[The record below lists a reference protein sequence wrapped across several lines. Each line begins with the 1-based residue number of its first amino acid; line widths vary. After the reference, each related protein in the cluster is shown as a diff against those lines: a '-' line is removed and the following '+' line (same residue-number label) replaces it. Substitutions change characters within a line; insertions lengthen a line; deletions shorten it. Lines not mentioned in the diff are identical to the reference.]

1 MAKKGKKLLALM
13 LVAALVLGG
22 GNGEAIQAAED
33 YGVKNPVN
41 TMADGTGITTWDC
54 VYFGNYIQKDT
65 NGDGKVTD
73 EDEKQPVKWRVL
85 SVEED
90 GTALLLADKLLDIQ
104 PFDENGKNSWES
116 CTLRT
121 WLNST
126 FLNTAFTEA
135 EQEAIAETEL
145 EMESGTTVT
154 DNIYLLSL
162 EEVSNPEYGFHP
174 SIDYESNT
182 RKAEGTDLSVFNNVW
197 WLRTLY
203 KNGNASWVCSIDSQ
217 GKKTGSVFARDTS
230 LWIRPALRLKLS
242 DRAQWSYAGTTASE
256 ELEVTVENPAA
267 GSPFSYTVQ
276 GSENIDTDRST
287 VSWQKKEEGK
297 WVNVAKDE
305 TAQLQQVYRA
315 CVTLKAKEESPFSED
330 DHARFNGEQVRLT
343 KKDDG
348 SRTFVCPVYN
358 YGVKN
363 PVNPEADGSGTS
375 TWDCVYFGKYYQ
387 NDTNGDGKV
396 DETDEKEPVKWRVLS
411 VDLAGNALLMADK
424 ILDYRNFNDNEAG
437 DIDWGQSGMRKWL
450 NSTGGSE
457 KDPGFLQTAFTEQ
470 ERAVIQYR
478 EIETYI
484 SVTGNNILKTW
495 DSVFLLSD
503 LDACNVDYG
512 FPANMEDASKNK
524 VAESTAY
531 AAGKEKTVENQ
542 WWLRIFSP
550 MSWEGM
556 AIRSFIKPDGS
567 FNGTMVQSDT
577 FYGVRP
583 ALYINLADFTQW
595 TYAGT
600 VDADGNTKEPVR
612 LSVDS
617 PVHGRGFYAETM
629 GFHEADWA
637 VAAENWQ
644 KKENENWV
652 DVGFEEMAEA
662 EGVYRLRTQVI
673 AEKENMDAPCVLN
686 QGKYAQVEANDD
698 GTFTVYCTFSNYGL
712 ADPLETEDEGKQV
725 TTWDTIW
732 VTENETEKETPMKWR
747 VLSVDAYG
755 NITLATDPSMGVEE
769 RERWT
774 NLSRITDWSY
784 AGKVDSEGGSEEILP
799 RNLYLSAAVETPETG
814 KNLQDSIAQQST
826 FVTAENVSWEKKAAN
841 GEDRWS
847 AATPQE
853 KADPETIY
861 AVQFTVSQKQAAVFH
876 KNTQLYVTIN
886 RQKVP
891 AVKDADGNYI
901 VRYEFAATAGL
912 PPTPSAAPSASPSVS
927 ASPSAVPTPGGS
939 PSVSAVPSASPS
951 VSASPSA
958 VPTPGGSPSA
968 SSTPTASPS
977 ASSAPA
983 ASPSVSASPSAVPT
997 PSALPS
1003 TPTPAASVAPTA
1015 SPSASRTP
1023 TASPSVSAVPS
1034 EQPIPSASPSAVPTP
1049 TVSPAASSTPTVSP
1063 LVSSAPTTSPSV
1075 SPSVSAPPSEVPAP
1089 STLPSAIPAPAAK
1102 PSDKPEAPGS
1112 KPAQKGE
1119 KLRDENGA
1127 VYVVTKADSKNPE
1140 VAYQKAASTKGT
1152 VVVPDTV
1159 VVNGMTYKVTS
1170 IEKKAFGTA
1179 KKIKTIVLGKNVK
1192 SIKKD
1197 AFAGCKTLRKII
1209 VKTKKLT
1216 KKTVAKKAFRGVRKN
1231 VRIVVPKK
1239 KKQAY
1244 RKLFYQRGLNKKVKI
1259 RS

>member
-22 GNGEAIQAAED
+22 GNGGVIQAAED
-33 YGVKNPVN
+33 YEVKDPVN

-73 EDEKQPVKWRVL
+73 EDEKQPIKWRVL

-90 GTALLLADKLLDIQ
+90 GTALLLADKLLDMQ
-104 PFDENGKNSWES
+104 PFDKNGKIDWEE

-126 FLNTAFTEA
+126 FLNAAFTEA

-145 EMESGTTVT
+145 ETESAATVT

-174 SIDYESNT
+174 LIDCESNT
-182 RKAEGTDLSVFNNVW
+182 RKAEGTDLSVFNNIW
-197 WLRTLY
+197 WLRTPI
-203 KNGNASWVCSIDSQ
+203 KEEHASWVCSIDSQ
-217 GKKTGSVFARDTS
+217 GTNRTIVIGTENS

-242 DRAQWSYAGTTASE
+242 DRAHWSYAGTTASE
-256 ELEVTVENPAA
+256 ELEVTVENPTA
-267 GSPFSYTVQ
+267 GSLFSGTVR
-276 GSENIDTDRST
+276 GSENIDPDRSM

-297 WVNVAKDE
+297 WVDVAKDE
-305 TAQLQQVYRA
+305 RAQLQQVYRA
-315 CVTLKAKEESPFSED
+315 CVTLKAKEGSSFVGCD
-330 DHARFNGEQVRLT
+330 YARFNGEQVRLT

-363 PVNPEADGSGTS
+363 PTNPEADGSGTS

-387 NDTNGDGKV
+387 NDTNGDGKA
-396 DETDEKEPVKWRVLS
+396 DEADEKEPVKWRVLS
-411 VDLAGNALLMADK
+411 VDSAGNALLMADK

-437 DIDWGQSGMRKWL
+437 DIAWGQSDMRKWL

-457 KDPGFLQTAFTEQ
+457 EDPGFLQTAFTEQ
-470 ERAVIQYR
+470 ERAVIRYR
-478 EIETYI
+478 EIETI
-484 SVTGNNILKTW
+484 VNSDILKTR
-495 DSVFLLSD
+495 DSVFLLSAQD
-503 LDACNVDYG
+503 SVNAGYG
-512 FPANMEDASKNK
+512 FWTKDKESKNR

-531 AAGKEKTVENQ
+531 AAGKQQTEENQ
-542 WWLRIFSP
+542 WWLRTHTRVS
-550 MSWEGM
+550 STEM
-556 AIRSFIKPDGS
+556 ADRVLVKPDGIVDGAGVK
-567 FNGTMVQSDT
+567 NNT

-583 ALYINLADFTQW
+583 ALYINLDDFTQW

-637 VAAENWQ
+637 VTAENWQ
-644 KKENENWV
+644 KKENGNWM
-652 DVGFEEMAEA
+652 DVEVEELAEA

-673 AEKENMDAPCVLN
+673 AEKENMEAPCVLN

-712 ADPLETEDEGKQV
+712 ADPSETEDEGKQV

-755 NITLATDPSMGVEE
+755 NITLATDPSMGGEE
-769 RERWT
+769 RKNRT

-799 RNLYLSAAVETPETG
+799 QNLYLSAAVETPEAG
-814 KNLQDSIAQQST
+814 KKLQDSIAQQST
-826 FVTAENVSWEKKAAN
+826 FLTAENVSWEKKATT
-841 GEDRWS
+841 GEGRWS
-847 AATPQE
+847 AVSPQE
-853 KADPETIY
+853 KADPETVY
-861 AVQFTVSQKQAAVFH
+861 AVQFTVGPKQAAAVFH

-886 RQKVP
+886 GQKVP
-891 AVKDADGNYI
+891 VIRDADGNSR
-901 VRYEFAATAGL
+901 VRYEFAATAEL
-912 PPTPSAAPSASPSVS
+912 PPTPSAAPTV
-927 ASPSAVPTPGGS
+927 SPSAVPTPTGS
-939 PSVSAVPSASPS
+939 PAASSIPTVSPG

-958 VPTPGGSPSA
+958 IPNPGGSPSA
-968 SSTPTASPS
+968 SS
-977 ASSAPA
+977 
-983 ASPSVSASPSAVPT
+983 
-997 PSALPS
+997 
-1003 TPTPAASVAPTA
+1003 APTA
-1015 SPSASRTP
+1015 KPDVSVTPS
-1023 TASPSVSAVPS
+1023 
-1034 EQPIPSASPSAVPTP
+1034 Q
-1049 TVSPAASSTPTVSP
+1049 
-1063 LVSSAPTTSPSV
+1063 APNV
-1075 SPSVSAPPSEVPAP
+1075 DAN
-1089 STLPSAIPAPAAK
+1089 AK
-1102 PSDKPEAPGS
+1102 PSDKSAVPGKNAQPGETGQPH

-1119 KLRDENGA
+1119 KLQDESGA
-1127 VYVVTKADSKNPE
+1127 GYVVAKADSKNPE
-1140 VAYQKAASTKGT
+1140 VAYQKAAVTKGT
-1152 VVVPDTV
+1152 VIVPDTV
-1159 VVNGMTYKVTS
+1159 EVNGTTYKVTS
-1170 IEKKAFGTA
+1170 IEKKAFGTG
-1179 KKIKTIVLGKNVK
+1179 KKIKTIILGKNVK
-1192 SIKKD
+1192 TIKKD

-1231 VRIVVPKK
+1231 VRIIVPKK

-1244 RKLFYQRGLNKKVKI
+1244 KKLFYQRGLNKKVKI

>member
-22 GNGEAIQAAED
+22 GNGGVIQAAED
-33 YGVKNPVN
+33 YEVKDPVN

-73 EDEKQPVKWRVL
+73 EDEKQPIKWRVL

-90 GTALLLADKLLDIQ
+90 GTALLLADKLLDMQ
-104 PFDENGKNSWES
+104 PFDKNGKIDWEE

-126 FLNTAFTEA
+126 FLNAAFTEA
-135 EQEAIAETEL
+135 EQEVIAETEL
-145 EMESGTTVT
+145 ETESAATVT

-174 SIDYESNT
+174 LIDCESNT
-182 RKAEGTDLSVFNNVW
+182 RKAEGTDLAVFNNIW
-197 WLRTLY
+197 WLRTPI
-203 KNGNASWVCSIDSQ
+203 KEEHASWVCSIDSQ
-217 GKKTGSVFARDTS
+217 GTNRTIVIGTENSQ
-230 LWIRPALRLKLS
+230 WIRPALRLKLS
-242 DRAQWSYAGTTASE
+242 DRAHWSYAGTTASE
-256 ELEVTVENPAA
+256 ELEVTVENPTA
-267 GSPFSYTVQ
+267 GSLFSGTVR
-276 GSENIDTDRST
+276 GSENIDPDRST
-287 VSWQKKEEGK
+287 ISWQKKEEGK
-297 WVNVAKDE
+297 WGDVAKDE
-305 TAQLQQVYRA
+305 RAQLQQVYRA
-315 CVTLKAKEESPFSED
+315 CVTLKAKEGSSFVGCD
-330 DHARFNGEQVRLT
+330 YARFNGEQVRLT

-363 PVNPEADGSGTS
+363 PTNPEADGSGTS

-387 NDTNGDGKV
+387 NDTNGDGKA

-411 VDLAGNALLMADK
+411 VDSAGNALLMADK

-437 DIDWGQSGMRKWL
+437 DIAWGQSDMRKWL
-450 NSTGGSE
+450 NSTGGLE
-457 KDPGFLQTAFTEQ
+457 EDPGFLQTAFTEQ
-470 ERAVIQYR
+470 ERAMIRYR
-478 EIETYI
+478 EIETI
-484 SVTGNNILKTW
+484 VDSDILKTR
-495 DSVFLLSD
+495 DSVFLLSTQD
-503 LDACNVDYG
+503 SVNAGYG
-512 FPANMEDASKNK
+512 FWTKDIESKNR

-531 AAGKEKTVENQ
+531 AAGKQQTVENQ
-542 WWLRIFSP
+542 WWLRTH
-550 MSWEGM
+550 SWVSSAEI
-556 AIRSFIKPDGS
+556 AARVFVKPDGTVT
-567 FNGTMVQSDT
+567 GTGVQNNT

-583 ALYINLADFTQW
+583 ALYINLDDFTQW

-637 VAAENWQ
+637 VTAENWQ
-644 KKENENWV
+644 KKENGNWM
-652 DVGFEEMAEA
+652 DVEVEELAEA

-673 AEKENMDAPCVLN
+673 AEKENMEAPCVLN

-712 ADPLETEDEGKQV
+712 ADPSETEDEGKQV

-755 NITLATDPSMGVEE
+755 NITLATDPSMGGEE
-769 RERWT
+769 RKNRT
-774 NLSRITDWSY
+774 NLSQITDWSY

-799 RNLYLSAAVETPETG
+799 QNLYLSAAVETPEAG
-814 KNLQDSIAQQST
+814 KKLQDSIAQQST
-826 FVTAENVSWEKKAAN
+826 FLTAENVSWEKKAAT
-841 GEDRWS
+841 GEGRWS
-847 AATPQE
+847 AVSPQE
-853 KADPETIY
+853 KADPETVY
-861 AVQFTVSQKQAAVFH
+861 AVQFTVGPKQAAAVFH

-886 RQKVP
+886 GQKVP
-891 AVKDADGNYI
+891 VIRDADGNSR
-901 VRYEFAATAGL
+901 VRYEFAATAEL
-912 PPTPSAAPSASPSVS
+912 PPTPSAAPTV
-927 ASPSAVPTPGGS
+927 SPSAVPTPTGS
-939 PSVSAVPSASPS
+939 PAASSIPTVSPG

-958 VPTPGGSPSA
+958 IPNPGGSPSA
-968 SSTPTASPS
+968 SS
-977 ASSAPA
+977 
-983 ASPSVSASPSAVPT
+983 
-997 PSALPS
+997 
-1003 TPTPAASVAPTA
+1003 APTA
-1015 SPSASRTP
+1015 KPD
-1023 TASPSVSAVPS
+1023 V
-1034 EQPIPSASPSAVPTP
+1034 
-1049 TVSPAASSTPTVSP
+1049 
-1063 LVSSAPTTSPSV
+1063 
-1075 SPSVSAPPSEVPAP
+1075 
-1089 STLPSAIPAPAAK
+1089 SAIPSQAPNVDANAK
-1102 PSDKPEAPGS
+1102 PSDKPAVPGKNAQPGETGQPH

-1119 KLRDENGA
+1119 KLQDESGA
-1127 VYVVTKADSKNPE
+1127 GYVVAKADSKNPE
-1140 VAYQKAASTKGT
+1140 VAYQKAAVTKGT
-1152 VVVPDTV
+1152 VIVPDTV
-1159 VVNGMTYKVTS
+1159 EVNGTTYKVTS
-1170 IEKKAFGTA
+1170 IEKKAFGTG
-1179 KKIKTIVLGKNVK
+1179 KKIKTIILGKNVK
-1192 SIKKD
+1192 TIKKD

-1231 VRIVVPKK
+1231 VRIIVPKK

-1244 RKLFYQRGLNKKVKI
+1244 KKLFYQRGLNKKVKI

>member
-22 GNGEAIQAAED
+22 GNGGAIQAAED
-33 YGVKNPVN
+33 YEVKDPVN

-73 EDEKQPVKWRVL
+73 EDEKQPIKWRVL

-90 GTALLLADKLLDIQ
+90 GTALLLADKLLDMQ
-104 PFDENGKNSWES
+104 PFDKNGKKDWEA

-126 FLNTAFTEA
+126 FLNAAFTEA

-145 EMESGTTVT
+145 ETESAATVT

-162 EEVSNPEYGFHP
+162 EEVSNPKYGFHP
-174 SIDYESNT
+174 SSDCESNT
-182 RKAEGTDLSVFNNVW
+182 RKAEGTDLSVFNNIW
-197 WLRTLY
+197 WLRTPH
-203 KNGNASWVCSIDSQ
+203 KTNGVSVYWIDSE
-217 GKKTGSVFARDTS
+217 GKNSQNSFFTDASI
-230 LWIRPALRLKLS
+230 WIRPALRLKLS
-242 DRAQWSYAGTTASE
+242 DRAHWSYAGTTASE
-256 ELEVTVENPAA
+256 ELEVTVENPTA
-267 GSPFSYTVQ
+267 GSLFSGTVR
-276 GSENIDTDRST
+276 GSENIDPDRST

-297 WVNVAKDE
+297 WVDVAKDE
-305 TAQLQQVYRA
+305 RAQLQQVYRA
-315 CVTLKAKEESPFSED
+315 CVTLKAKEGSSFVGCD
-330 DHARFNGEQVRLT
+330 YARFNGEQVRLT

-363 PVNPEADGSGTS
+363 PINPEADGSGTS

-387 NDTNGDGKV
+387 NDTNGDGKA

-411 VDLAGNALLMADK
+411 VDSAGNALLMADK

-437 DIDWGQSGMRKWL
+437 DIAWGQSDMRKWL

-457 KDPGFLQTAFTEQ
+457 EDPGFLQTAFTEQ
-470 ERAVIQYR
+470 ERAVIRYR
-478 EIETYI
+478 EIETI
-484 SVTGNNILKTW
+484 VDNDILKTW
-495 DSVFLLSD
+495 DSVFLLSIQD
-503 LDACNVDYG
+503 SVNASYG
-512 FPANMEDASKNK
+512 FCTKVNESKNR

-531 AAGKEKTVENQ
+531 AAGKQQTVENQ
-542 WWLRIFSP
+542 WWLRTN
-550 MSWEGM
+550 SWVSSTEM
-556 AIRSFIKPDGS
+556 AARILVKPDGIV
-567 FNGTMVQSDT
+567 GTNIVQNNT

-583 ALYINLADFTQW
+583 ALYINLADFNQW

-600 VDADGNTKEPVR
+600 VDADGNTKEPVQ

-637 VAAENWQ
+637 VEAENWQ
-644 KKENENWV
+644 KKENGSWV

-673 AEKENMDAPCVLN
+673 AEKENMEAPCVLN

-712 ADPLETEDEGKQV
+712 ADPSETEDEGKQV
-725 TTWDTIW
+725 TTWHTIW

-769 RERWT
+769 RKSWT

-799 RNLYLSAAVETPETG
+799 RNLYLSATVETPENG
-814 KNLQDSIAQQST
+814 KKLQDGIAQQST
-826 FVTAENVSWEKKAAN
+826 FVTAENVSWEKKSAA
-841 GEDRWS
+841 GEERWS
-847 AATPQE
+847 DASPQE
-853 KADPETIY
+853 KADPETVY
-861 AVQFTVSQKQAAVFH
+861 AVQFTVGPKQAAAVFH
-876 KNTQLYVTIN
+876 KNTQLYVMIN
-886 RQKVP
+886 GQKVP
-891 AVKDADGNYI
+891 VTRDADGSYI

-939 PSVSAVPSASPS
+939 PLASSAPTASPS
-951 VSASPSA
+951 VSAAPSEVPDSSASPSA
-958 VPTPGGSPSA
+958 VPTPA
-968 SSTPTASPS
+968 ASPS
-977 ASSAPA
+977 ASSAPT
-983 ASPSVSASPSAVPT
+983 ASPGVSASPSAVPT

-1003 TPTPAASVAPTA
+1003 TPTPSVAPTA
-1015 SPSASRTP
+1015 SPSASSAP

-1034 EQPIPSASPSAVPTP
+1034 EVPVPSASPSAVPAP
-1049 TVSPAASSTPTVSP
+1049 TVIPDTSGTQTDNPAASSTP
-1063 LVSSAPTTSPSV
+1063 SANPG
-1075 SPSVSAPPSEVPAP
+1075 VSAPPSEVPA
-1089 STLPSAIPAPAAK
+1089 LAAN
-1102 PSDKPEAPGS
+1102 PSDKPEAQGS

-1119 KLRDENGA
+1119 KLCDENGA
-1127 VYVVTKADSKNPE
+1127 VYVITKTDSKNPE
-1140 VAYQKAASTKGT
+1140 VAYQKAAATKGT
-1152 VVVPDTV
+1152 VVVPDTI
-1159 VVNGMTYKVTS
+1159 VVNGTTYKVTS
-1170 IEKKAFGTA
+1170 IEKKAFETG
-1179 KKIKTIVLGKNVK
+1179 KKIKTIILGKNVK
-1192 SIKKD
+1192 FIKKD
-1197 AFAGCKTLRKII
+1197 AFAGCKTLQKIV

>member
-22 GNGEAIQAAED
+22 GNGGVIQAAED
-33 YGVKNPVN
+33 YEVKDPVN

-73 EDEKQPVKWRVL
+73 EDEKQPIKWRVL

-90 GTALLLADKLLDIQ
+90 GTALLLADKLLDMQ
-104 PFDENGKNSWES
+104 PFDKNGKIDWEE

-126 FLNTAFTEA
+126 FLNAAFTEA

-145 EMESGTTVT
+145 ETESAATVT

-174 SIDYESNT
+174 LIDCESNT
-182 RKAEGTDLSVFNNVW
+182 RKAEGTDLSVFNNIW
-197 WLRTLY
+197 WLRTPI
-203 KNGNASWVCSIDSQ
+203 KEEHASWVCSIDSQ
-217 GKKTGSVFARDTS
+217 GTNRTIVIGTENS

-242 DRAQWSYAGTTASE
+242 DRAHWSYAGTTASE
-256 ELEVTVENPAA
+256 ELEVTVENPTA
-267 GSPFSYTVQ
+267 GSLFSGTVR
-276 GSENIDTDRST
+276 GSENIDPDRSM

-297 WVNVAKDE
+297 WVDVAKDE
-305 TAQLQQVYRA
+305 RAQLQQVYRA
-315 CVTLKAKEESPFSED
+315 CVTLKAKEGSSFVGCD
-330 DHARFNGEQVRLT
+330 YARFNGEQVRLT

-363 PVNPEADGSGTS
+363 PTNPEADGSGTS

-387 NDTNGDGKV
+387 NDTNGDGKA
-396 DETDEKEPVKWRVLS
+396 DEADEKEPVKWRVLS
-411 VDLAGNALLMADK
+411 VDSAGNALLMADK

-437 DIDWGQSGMRKWL
+437 DIAWGQSDMRKWL

-457 KDPGFLQTAFTEQ
+457 EDPGFLQTAFTEQ
-470 ERAVIQYR
+470 ERAVIRYR
-478 EIETYI
+478 EIETI
-484 SVTGNNILKTW
+484 VNSDILKTR
-495 DSVFLLSD
+495 DSVFLLSAQD
-503 LDACNVDYG
+503 SVNAGYG
-512 FPANMEDASKNK
+512 FWTKDKESKNR

-531 AAGKEKTVENQ
+531 AAGKQQTEENQ
-542 WWLRIFSP
+542 WWLRTHTRVS
-550 MSWEGM
+550 STEM
-556 AIRSFIKPDGS
+556 AARVLVKPDGIVDGAGVK
-567 FNGTMVQSDT
+567 NNT

-583 ALYINLADFTQW
+583 ALYINLDDFTQW

-637 VAAENWQ
+637 VTAENWQ
-644 KKENENWV
+644 KKENGNWM
-652 DVGFEEMAEA
+652 DVEVEELAEA

-673 AEKENMDAPCVLN
+673 AEKENMEAPCVLN

-712 ADPLETEDEGKQV
+712 ADPSETEDEGKQV

-755 NITLATDPSMGVEE
+755 NITLATDPSMGGEE
-769 RERWT
+769 RKNRT

-799 RNLYLSAAVETPETG
+799 QNLYLSAAVETPEAG
-814 KNLQDSIAQQST
+814 KKLQDSIAQQST
-826 FVTAENVSWEKKAAN
+826 FLTAENVSWEKKATT
-841 GEDRWS
+841 GEGRWS
-847 AATPQE
+847 AVSPQE
-853 KADPETIY
+853 KADPETVY
-861 AVQFTVSQKQAAVFH
+861 AVQFTVGPKQAAAVFH

-886 RQKVP
+886 GQKVP
-891 AVKDADGNYI
+891 VIRDADGNSR
-901 VRYEFAATAGL
+901 VRYEFAATAEL
-912 PPTPSAAPSASPSVS
+912 PPTPSAAPTV
-927 ASPSAVPTPGGS
+927 SPSAVPTPTGS
-939 PSVSAVPSASPS
+939 PAASSIPTVSPG

-958 VPTPGGSPSA
+958 IPNPGGSPSA
-968 SSTPTASPS
+968 SS
-977 ASSAPA
+977 
-983 ASPSVSASPSAVPT
+983 
-997 PSALPS
+997 
-1003 TPTPAASVAPTA
+1003 APTA
-1015 SPSASRTP
+1015 KPD
-1023 TASPSVSAVPS
+1023 V
-1034 EQPIPSASPSAVPTP
+1034 
-1049 TVSPAASSTPTVSP
+1049 
-1063 LVSSAPTTSPSV
+1063 
-1075 SPSVSAPPSEVPAP
+1075 
-1089 STLPSAIPAPAAK
+1089 SAIPSQAPNVDANAK
-1102 PSDKPEAPGS
+1102 PSDKSAVPGKNTQPGETGQPH

-1119 KLRDENGA
+1119 KLQDESGA
-1127 VYVVTKADSKNPE
+1127 GYVVAKADSKNPE
-1140 VAYQKAASTKGT
+1140 VAYQKAAVTKGT
-1152 VVVPDTV
+1152 VIVPDTV
-1159 VVNGMTYKVTS
+1159 EVNGTTYKVTS
-1170 IEKKAFGTA
+1170 IEKKAFGTG
-1179 KKIKTIVLGKNVK
+1179 KKIKTIILGKNVK
-1192 SIKKD
+1192 TIKKD

-1231 VRIVVPKK
+1231 VRIIVPKK

-1244 RKLFYQRGLNKKVKI
+1244 KKLFYQRGLNKKVKI

>member
-22 GNGEAIQAAED
+22 GKGEAIQAAED
-33 YGVKNPVN
+33 YGVKAPVN

-54 VYFGNYIQKDT
+54 VYFGNYVQKDT
-65 NGDGKVTD
+65 NHDGKVTD
-73 EDEKQPVKWRVL
+73 EDEKEPIKWRVL

-90 GTALLLADKLLDIQ
+90 GTALLLADKLLDKQ
-104 PFDENGKNSWES
+104 PFDENGTDSWENA
-116 CTLRT
+116 TIRT

-126 FLNTAFTEA
+126 FLNAAFTEA
-135 EQEAIAETEL
+135 EQEAIADTEL

-154 DNIYLLSL
+154 DNIYLLSI

-174 SIDYESNT
+174 LINCESNT
-182 RKAEGTDLSVFNNVW
+182 RKAESIRYDEEDISTQLKNCW
-197 WLRTLY
+197 WLRSLQA
-203 KNGNASWVCSIDSQ
+203 NGMAFYVAAT
-217 GKKTGSVFARDTS
+217 GKEDEYYHDGKSPLG
-230 LWIRPALRLKLS
+230 IRPALRLKLS
-242 DRAQWSYAGTTASE
+242 DRAQWSYAGTTASG

-267 GSPFSYTVQ
+267 GSPFPYTVK

-287 VSWQKKEEGK
+287 VFWQKKEEGK
-297 WVNVAKDE
+297 WVDVAKDE

-315 CVTLKAKEESPFSED
+315 SVTLKANEGSSFAGCD
-330 DHARFNGEQVRLT
+330 YARFNGEQVGLT
-343 KKDDG
+343 KKDD
-348 SRTFVCPVYN
+348 SSCTLVCPVYN

-437 DIDWGQSGMRKWL
+437 DIAWDRSDMRKWL

-470 ERAVIQYR
+470 ERAVIRYT
-478 EIETYI
+478 EIETALSY
-484 SVTGNNILKTW
+484 NILKTW

-503 LDACNVDYG
+503 RDVCNVDYG

-531 AAGKEKTVENQ
+531 AVGKEKTVENQ
-542 WWLRIFSP
+542 WWLRTH
-550 MSWEGM
+550 SWTALTEM
-556 AIRSFIKPDGS
+556 AVRLFIKPDGS
-567 FNGTMVQSDT
+567 YTGTTVQNDT
-577 FYGVRP
+577 LYGVRP

-600 VDADGNTKEPVR
+600 VDADGNTKEPVQ

-644 KKENENWV
+644 KKENGNWV

-712 ADPLETEDEGKQV
+712 ADPLETEEEGKQV

-755 NITLATDPSMGVEE
+755 NITLVTDPSMGVEE

-784 AGKVDSEGGSEEILP
+784 AGKVDSEGGSEAILS

-814 KNLQDSIAQQST
+814 KNLQNSIAQQST

-841 GEDRWS
+841 GADRWS
-847 AATPQE
+847 AAAPQE
-853 KADPETIY
+853 KVDPETAY
-861 AVQFTVSQKQAAVFH
+861 AVQFTVDKKQAAAVFH
-876 KNTQLYVTIN
+876 KNTRLHVTVN
-886 RQKVP
+886 GKKALVTR
-891 AVKDADGNYI
+891 DADGNYC

-912 PPTPSAAPSASPSVS
+912 PPTPSAAPTV
-927 ASPSAVPTPGGS
+927 SPSAMPT
-939 PSVSAVPSASPS
+939 PSAS
-951 VSASPSA
+951 
-958 VPTPGGSPSA
+958 G
-968 SSTPTASPS
+968 TPTASPS
-977 ASSAPA
+977 ASNA
-983 ASPSVSASPSAVPT
+983 PT
-997 PSALPS
+997 PN
-1003 TPTPAASVAPTA
+1003 PT
-1015 SPSASRTP
+1015 
-1023 TASPSVSAVPS
+1023 
-1034 EQPIPSASPSAVPTP
+1034 
-1049 TVSPAASSTPTVSP
+1049 
-1063 LVSSAPTTSPSV
+1063 VSSAPTGNL
-1075 SPSVSAPPSEVPAP
+1075 SASAAP
-1089 STLPSAIPAPAAK
+1089 GTTAQPGEAGQPQ
-1102 PSDKPEAPGS
+1102 KPEETTAPGL

-1119 KLRDENGA
+1119 KLQDESGA
-1127 VYVVTKADSKNPE
+1127 GYIVTKADSKNPE
-1140 VAYQKAASTKGT
+1140 VAYQKAAATKGT
-1152 VVVPDTV
+1152 VVVPDTI

>member
-22 GNGEAIQAAED
+22 GNGGVIQAAED
-33 YGVKNPVN
+33 YEVKDPVN

-73 EDEKQPVKWRVL
+73 EDEKQPIKWRVL

-90 GTALLLADKLLDIQ
+90 GTALLLADKLLDMQ
-104 PFDENGKNSWES
+104 PFDKNGKIDWEE

-126 FLNTAFTEA
+126 FLNAAFTEA

-145 EMESGTTVT
+145 ETESAATVT

-174 SIDYESNT
+174 LIDCESNT
-182 RKAEGTDLSVFNNVW
+182 RKAEGTDLSVLNNIW
-197 WLRTLY
+197 WLRTPI
-203 KNGNASWVCSIDSQ
+203 KEEHASWVCSIDSQ
-217 GKKTGSVFARDTS
+217 GTNRTIVIGTENS

-242 DRAQWSYAGTTASE
+242 DRAHWSYAGTTASE
-256 ELEVTVENPAA
+256 ELEVTVENPTA
-267 GSPFSYTVQ
+267 GSLFSGTVR
-276 GSENIDTDRST
+276 GSENIDPDRSM

-297 WVNVAKDE
+297 WVDVAKDE
-305 TAQLQQVYRA
+305 RAQLQQVYRA
-315 CVTLKAKEESPFSED
+315 CVTLKAKEGSSFVGCD
-330 DHARFNGEQVRLT
+330 YARFNGEQVRLT

-363 PVNPEADGSGTS
+363 PTNPEADGSGTS

-387 NDTNGDGKV
+387 NDTNGDGKA
-396 DETDEKEPVKWRVLS
+396 DEADEKEPVKWRVLS
-411 VDLAGNALLMADK
+411 VDSAGNALLMADK

-437 DIDWGQSGMRKWL
+437 DIAWGQSDMRKWL

-457 KDPGFLQTAFTEQ
+457 EDPGFLQTAFTEQ
-470 ERAVIQYR
+470 ERAVIRYR
-478 EIETYI
+478 EIETI
-484 SVTGNNILKTW
+484 VNSDILKTR
-495 DSVFLLSD
+495 DSVFLLSAQD
-503 LDACNVDYG
+503 SVNAGYG
-512 FPANMEDASKNK
+512 FWTKDKESKNR

-531 AAGKEKTVENQ
+531 AAGKQQTEENQ
-542 WWLRIFSP
+542 WWLRTHTRVS
-550 MSWEGM
+550 STEM
-556 AIRSFIKPDGS
+556 AARVLVKPDGTVDGAGVK
-567 FNGTMVQSDT
+567 NNT

-583 ALYINLADFTQW
+583 ALYINLDDFTQW

-637 VAAENWQ
+637 VTAENWQ
-644 KKENENWV
+644 KKENGNWM
-652 DVGFEEMAEA
+652 DVEVEELAEA

-673 AEKENMDAPCVLN
+673 AEKENMEAPCVLN

-712 ADPLETEDEGKQV
+712 ADPSETEDEGKQV

-755 NITLATDPSMGVEE
+755 NITLATDPSMGGEE
-769 RERWT
+769 RKNRT

-799 RNLYLSAAVETPETG
+799 QNLYLSAAVETPEAG
-814 KNLQDSIAQQST
+814 KKLQDSIAQQST
-826 FVTAENVSWEKKAAN
+826 FLTAENVSWEKKATT
-841 GEDRWS
+841 GEGRWS
-847 AATPQE
+847 AVSPQE
-853 KADPETIY
+853 KADPETVY
-861 AVQFTVSQKQAAVFH
+861 AVQFTVGPKQAAAVFH

-886 RQKVP
+886 GQKVP
-891 AVKDADGNYI
+891 VIRDADGNSR
-901 VRYEFAATAGL
+901 VRYEFAATAEL
-912 PPTPSAAPSASPSVS
+912 PPTPSAAPTV
-927 ASPSAVPTPGGS
+927 SPSAVPTPTGS
-939 PSVSAVPSASPS
+939 PAASSIPTVSPG

-958 VPTPGGSPSA
+958 IPNPGGSPSA
-968 SSTPTASPS
+968 SS
-977 ASSAPA
+977 
-983 ASPSVSASPSAVPT
+983 
-997 PSALPS
+997 
-1003 TPTPAASVAPTA
+1003 APTA
-1015 SPSASRTP
+1015 KPDVSVTPS
-1023 TASPSVSAVPS
+1023 
-1034 EQPIPSASPSAVPTP
+1034 Q
-1049 TVSPAASSTPTVSP
+1049 
-1063 LVSSAPTTSPSV
+1063 APNV
-1075 SPSVSAPPSEVPAP
+1075 DAN
-1089 STLPSAIPAPAAK
+1089 AK
-1102 PSDKPEAPGS
+1102 PSDKSAVPGKNAQPGETGQPH

-1119 KLRDENGA
+1119 KLQDESGA
-1127 VYVVTKADSKNPE
+1127 GYVVAKADSKNPE
-1140 VAYQKAASTKGT
+1140 VAYQKAAVTKGT
-1152 VVVPDTV
+1152 VIVPDTV
-1159 VVNGMTYKVTS
+1159 EVNGTTYKVTS
-1170 IEKKAFGTA
+1170 IEKKAFGTG
-1179 KKIKTIVLGKNVK
+1179 KKIKTIILGKNVK
-1192 SIKKD
+1192 TIKKD

-1231 VRIVVPKK
+1231 VRIIVPKK

-1244 RKLFYQRGLNKKVKI
+1244 KKLFYQRGLNKKVKI

>member
-22 GNGEAIQAAED
+22 GNGGVIQAAED
-33 YGVKNPVN
+33 YEVKDPVN

-73 EDEKQPVKWRVL
+73 EDEKQPIKWRVL

-90 GTALLLADKLLDIQ
+90 GTALLLADKLLDMQ
-104 PFDENGKNSWES
+104 PFDKNGKIDWEE

-126 FLNTAFTEA
+126 FLNAAFTEA
-135 EQEAIAETEL
+135 EQEVIAETEL
-145 EMESGTTVT
+145 ETESAATVT

-174 SIDYESNT
+174 LIDCESNT
-182 RKAEGTDLSVFNNVW
+182 RKAEGTDLAVVANSW
-197 WLRTLY
+197 WLRTPRKDVDNY
-203 KNGNASWVCSIDSQ
+203 VCWIDPYGKNT
-217 GKKTGSVFARDTS
+217 KSVWNS

-242 DRAQWSYAGTTASE
+242 GRAHWSYAGTTASE
-256 ELEVTVENPAA
+256 ELEVTVENPTA
-267 GSPFSYTVQ
+267 GSLFSGTVR
-276 GSENIDTDRST
+276 GSENIDPDRST
-287 VSWQKKEEGK
+287 VSWQKKEEEK
-297 WVNVAKDE
+297 WVDVAKDE
-305 TAQLQQVYRA
+305 RAQLQQVYRA
-315 CVTLKAKEESPFSED
+315 CVTLKAKEGSSFVGCD
-330 DHARFNGEQVRLT
+330 YARFNGEQVRLT

-363 PVNPEADGSGTS
+363 PTNPEADGSGTS

-387 NDTNGDGKV
+387 NDTNGDGKA

-411 VDLAGNALLMADK
+411 VDSAGNALLMADK

-437 DIDWGQSGMRKWL
+437 DIAWGQSDMRKWL

-457 KDPGFLQTAFTEQ
+457 EDPGFLQTAFTEQ
-470 ERAVIQYR
+470 ERAVIRYR
-478 EIETYI
+478 EIETI
-484 SVTGNNILKTW
+484 VDIDILKTW
-495 DSVFLLSD
+495 DSVFLLSGQD
-503 LDACNVDYG
+503 SANASYG
-512 FPANMEDASKNK
+512 FLTKDKESKNR

-531 AAGKEKTVENQ
+531 AAGKQQTVENQ
-542 WWLRIFSP
+542 WWLRTHSRV
-550 MSWEGM
+550 SLTEM
-556 AIRSFIKPDGS
+556 AYRVSVKPDGIVV
-567 FNGTMVQSDT
+567 GTGVQNNT

-583 ALYINLADFTQW
+583 ALYINLDDFTQW

-637 VAAENWQ
+637 VTAENWQ
-644 KKENENWV
+644 KKENGNWM
-652 DVGFEEMAEA
+652 DVEVEELAEA

-673 AEKENMDAPCVLN
+673 AEKENMEAPCVLN

-712 ADPLETEDEGKQV
+712 ADPSETEDEGKQV
-725 TTWDTIW
+725 TTWHTIW
-732 VTENETEKETPMKWR
+732 VTENETEKENPMKWR

-755 NITLATDPSMGVEE
+755 NITLATDPSMGGEE
-769 RERWT
+769 RKNRT

-799 RNLYLSAAVETPETG
+799 QNLYLSAVVETPEAG
-814 KNLQDSIAQQST
+814 KKLQDSIAQQST
-826 FVTAENVSWEKKAAN
+826 FLTAENVSWEKKAAT
-841 GEDRWS
+841 GEGRWS
-847 AATPQE
+847 AVSPQE
-853 KADPETIY
+853 KADPETVY
-861 AVQFTVSQKQAAVFH
+861 AVQFTVGPKQAAAVFH

-886 RQKVP
+886 GQKVP
-891 AVKDADGNYI
+891 VIRDADGNSR
-901 VRYEFAATAGL
+901 VRYEFAATAEL
-912 PPTPSAAPSASPSVS
+912 PPTPSAVPTASPSVS
-927 ASPSAVPTPGGS
+927 ASPSAVPTPAGS
-939 PSVSAVPSASPS
+939 PAASSAPTVSPG

-958 VPTPGGSPSA
+958 IPTPGGSPSA
-968 SSTPTASPS
+968 SS
-977 ASSAPA
+977 
-983 ASPSVSASPSAVPT
+983 
-997 PSALPS
+997 
-1003 TPTPAASVAPTA
+1003 APTA
-1015 SPSASRTP
+1015 KPD
-1023 TASPSVSAVPS
+1023 V
-1034 EQPIPSASPSAVPTP
+1034 
-1049 TVSPAASSTPTVSP
+1049 
-1063 LVSSAPTTSPSV
+1063 
-1075 SPSVSAPPSEVPAP
+1075 
-1089 STLPSAIPAPAAK
+1089 SAIPSQAPNVDANAK
-1102 PSDKPEAPGS
+1102 PSDKPAVPGKNAQPGETGQPH

-1119 KLRDENGA
+1119 KLQDESGA
-1127 VYVVTKADSKNPE
+1127 GYVVAKADSKNPE
-1140 VAYQKAASTKGT
+1140 VAYQKAAVTKGT
-1152 VVVPDTV
+1152 VIVPDTV
-1159 VVNGMTYKVTS
+1159 EVNGTTYKVTS
-1170 IEKKAFGTA
+1170 IEKKAFGTG
-1179 KKIKTIVLGKNVK
+1179 KKIKTIILGKNVK
-1192 SIKKD
+1192 TIKKD

-1231 VRIVVPKK
+1231 VRIIVPKK

-1244 RKLFYQRGLNKKVKI
+1244 KKLFYQRGLNKKVRI

>member
-22 GNGEAIQAAED
+22 GNGGVIQAAED
-33 YGVKNPVN
+33 YEVKDPVN

-73 EDEKQPVKWRVL
+73 EDEKQPIKWRVL

-90 GTALLLADKLLDIQ
+90 GTALLLADKLLDMQ
-104 PFDENGKNSWES
+104 PFDKNGKIDWEE

-126 FLNTAFTEA
+126 FLNAAFTEA

-145 EMESGTTVT
+145 ETESAATVT

-174 SIDYESNT
+174 LIDCESNT
-182 RKAEGTDLSVFNNVW
+182 RKAEGTDLAVFDNAW
-197 WLRTLY
+197 WLRTPL
-203 KNGNASWVCSIDSQ
+203 KEDVSWVCSIDSY
-217 GKKTGSVFARDTS
+217 GKNAKYAWNTYGS

-242 DRAQWSYAGTTASE
+242 GRAHWSYAGTTASE
-256 ELEVTVENPAA
+256 ELEVTVENPTA
-267 GSPFSYTVQ
+267 GSLFSGTVR
-276 GSENIDTDRST
+276 GSENIDPDRST
-287 VSWQKKEEGK
+287 VSWQKKEEEK
-297 WVNVAKDE
+297 WVDVAKDE
-305 TAQLQQVYRA
+305 RAQLQQVYRA
-315 CVTLKAKEESPFSED
+315 CVTLKAKEGSSFVGCD
-330 DHARFNGEQVRLT
+330 YARFNGEQVRLT

-363 PVNPEADGSGTS
+363 PTNPETDGSGTS

-387 NDTNGDGKV
+387 NDTNGDGKA

-411 VDLAGNALLMADK
+411 VDSAGNALLMADK
-424 ILDYRNFNDNEAG
+424 ILDYRNFNDNKAG
-437 DIDWGQSGMRKWL
+437 DIAWGQSDMRKWL

-457 KDPGFLQTAFTEQ
+457 EDPGFLQTAFTEQ
-470 ERAVIQYR
+470 ERAVIRYR
-478 EIETYI
+478 EIETI
-484 SVTGNNILKTW
+484 VNSDILKTW
-495 DSVFLLSD
+495 DSVFLLSIED
-503 LDACNVDYG
+503 SANASYG
-512 FPANMEDASKNK
+512 FWTKGQESKNR

-531 AAGKEKTVENQ
+531 AAGKQQTVENQ
-542 WWLRIFSP
+542 WWLRTNNWVSLT
-550 MSWEGM
+550 EM
-556 AIRSFIKPDGS
+556 AVRFFVKPDGIV
-567 FNGTMVQSDT
+567 NGTGVQNNT

-583 ALYINLADFTQW
+583 ALYINLDDFTQW

-637 VAAENWQ
+637 VTAENWQ
-644 KKENENWV
+644 KKENGNWM
-652 DVGFEEMAEA
+652 DVEVEELAEA

-673 AEKENMDAPCVLN
+673 AEKENMEAPCVLN

-712 ADPLETEDEGKQV
+712 ADPSETEDEGKQV
-725 TTWDTIW
+725 TTWHTIW
-732 VTENETEKETPMKWR
+732 VTENETEKENPMKWR

-755 NITLATDPSMGVEE
+755 NITLATDPSMGGEE
-769 RERWT
+769 RKNRT

-799 RNLYLSAAVETPETG
+799 QNLYLSAVVETPEAG
-814 KNLQDSIAQQST
+814 KKLQDSIAQQST
-826 FVTAENVSWEKKAAN
+826 FLTAENVSWEKKAAT
-841 GEDRWS
+841 GEGRWS
-847 AATPQE
+847 AVSPQE
-853 KADPETIY
+853 KADPETVY
-861 AVQFTVSQKQAAVFH
+861 AVQFTVGPKQAAAVFH

-886 RQKVP
+886 GQKVP
-891 AVKDADGNYI
+891 VIRDADGNSR
-901 VRYEFAATAGL
+901 VRYEFAATAEL
-912 PPTPSAAPSASPSVS
+912 PPTPSAVPTASPSVS
-927 ASPSAVPTPGGS
+927 ASPSAVPTPAGS
-939 PSVSAVPSASPS
+939 PAASSAPTVSPG

-958 VPTPGGSPSA
+958 IPTPGGSPSA
-968 SSTPTASPS
+968 SS
-977 ASSAPA
+977 
-983 ASPSVSASPSAVPT
+983 
-997 PSALPS
+997 
-1003 TPTPAASVAPTA
+1003 APTA
-1015 SPSASRTP
+1015 KPD
-1023 TASPSVSAVPS
+1023 V
-1034 EQPIPSASPSAVPTP
+1034 
-1049 TVSPAASSTPTVSP
+1049 
-1063 LVSSAPTTSPSV
+1063 
-1075 SPSVSAPPSEVPAP
+1075 
-1089 STLPSAIPAPAAK
+1089 SAIPSQAPNVDANAK
-1102 PSDKPEAPGS
+1102 PSDKPAVPGKNAQPGETGQPH

-1119 KLRDENGA
+1119 KLQDESGA
-1127 VYVVTKADSKNPE
+1127 GYVVAKADSKNPE
-1140 VAYQKAASTKGT
+1140 VAYQKAAVTKGT
-1152 VVVPDTV
+1152 VIVPDTV
-1159 VVNGMTYKVTS
+1159 EVNGTTYKVTS
-1170 IEKKAFGTA
+1170 IEKKAFGTG
-1179 KKIKTIVLGKNVK
+1179 KKIKTIILGKNVK
-1192 SIKKD
+1192 TIKKD

-1231 VRIVVPKK
+1231 VRIIVPKK

-1244 RKLFYQRGLNKKVKI
+1244 KKLFYQRGLNKKVRI

>member
-22 GNGEAIQAAED
+22 GNGGAIQAAED
-33 YGVKNPVN
+33 YEVKDPVN

-73 EDEKQPVKWRVL
+73 EDEKQPIKWRVL

-90 GTALLLADKLLDIQ
+90 GTVLLLADKLLDMQ
-104 PFDENGKNSWES
+104 PFDKNGKIDWEE

-126 FLNTAFTEA
+126 FLNAAFTEA
-135 EQEAIAETEL
+135 EQEVIAETEL
-145 EMESGTTVT
+145 ETESAATVT

-174 SIDYESNT
+174 LIDCESNT
-182 RKAEGTDLSVFNNVW
+182 RKAEGTDLAVFNNIW
-197 WLRTLY
+197 WLRTPI
-203 KNGNASWVCSIDSQ
+203 KEEHASWVCSIDSQ
-217 GKKTGSVFARDTS
+217 GTNRTIVIGTENS

-242 DRAQWSYAGTTASE
+242 DRAHWSYAGTTATE
-256 ELEVTVENPAA
+256 ELEVTVENPTA
-267 GSPFSYTVQ
+267 GSLFSGTVR
-276 GSENIDTDRST
+276 GSENIDPDRST

-297 WVNVAKDE
+297 WVDVAKDE
-305 TAQLQQVYRA
+305 RAQLQQVYRA
-315 CVTLKAKEESPFSED
+315 CVTLKAKEGSSFVGCD
-330 DHARFNGEQVRLT
+330 YARFNGEQVRLT

-363 PVNPEADGSGTS
+363 PTNPEADGSGTS

-387 NDTNGDGKV
+387 NDTNGDDKA

-411 VDLAGNALLMADK
+411 VDSAGNALLMADK

-437 DIDWGQSGMRKWL
+437 DIAWGQSDMRKWL
-450 NSTGGSE
+450 NSTGGLE
-457 KDPGFLQTAFTEQ
+457 EDPGFLQTAFTEQ
-470 ERAVIQYR
+470 ERAMIRYR
-478 EIETYI
+478 EIETI
-484 SVTGNNILKTW
+484 VDSDILKNW
-495 DSVFLLSD
+495 DSVFLLSTQD
-503 LDACNVDYG
+503 SVNAGYG
-512 FPANMEDASKNK
+512 FWTKDIESKNR

-531 AAGKEKTVENQ
+531 AAGKQQTVENQ
-542 WWLRIFSP
+542 WWLRTH
-550 MSWEGM
+550 SWVSSAEI
-556 AIRSFIKPDGS
+556 AARVFVKPDGTV
-567 FNGTMVQSDT
+567 GTNIVQNNT

-644 KKENENWV
+644 KKENGNWM
-652 DVGFEEMAEA
+652 DVEVEELAEA

-673 AEKENMDAPCVLN
+673 AEKENMEAPCVLN

-712 ADPLETEDEGKQV
+712 ADPSETEDEGKQV
-725 TTWDTIW
+725 TTWHTIW
-732 VTENETEKETPMKWR
+732 VTENETEKENPMKWR

-755 NITLATDPSMGVEE
+755 NITLATDPSMGGEE
-769 RERWT
+769 RKNRT

-799 RNLYLSAAVETPETG
+799 RNLYLSAIVETPETG
-814 KNLQDSIAQQST
+814 KKLQDGITQQST
-826 FVTAENVSWEKKAAN
+826 FVTAENVSWEKKAAT
-841 GEDRWS
+841 GEGRWS
-847 AATPQE
+847 AVSPQE
-853 KADPETIY
+853 KADQETVY
-861 AVQFTVSQKQAAVFH
+861 AVQFTVGPKQAAAVFH

-886 RQKVP
+886 GQKVP
-891 AVKDADGNYI
+891 VIRDADGNSR
-901 VRYEFAATAGL
+901 VRYEFVATAEL
-912 PPTPSAAPSASPSVS
+912 PPTPSAAPTV
-927 ASPSAVPTPGGS
+927 SPSAVPTPTGS
-939 PSVSAVPSASPS
+939 PAASSIPTVSPG

-958 VPTPGGSPSA
+958 IPKPGGSPSA
-968 SSTPTASPS
+968 SS
-977 ASSAPA
+977 
-983 ASPSVSASPSAVPT
+983 
-997 PSALPS
+997 
-1003 TPTPAASVAPTA
+1003 APTA
-1015 SPSASRTP
+1015 KPD
-1023 TASPSVSAVPS
+1023 V
-1034 EQPIPSASPSAVPTP
+1034 
-1049 TVSPAASSTPTVSP
+1049 
-1063 LVSSAPTTSPSV
+1063 
-1075 SPSVSAPPSEVPAP
+1075 
-1089 STLPSAIPAPAAK
+1089 SAIPSQAPNVDANAK
-1102 PSDKPEAPGS
+1102 PSDKPAVPGKNVQPGETGQPQ

-1119 KLRDENGA
+1119 KFQDESGA
-1127 VYVVTKADSKNPE
+1127 GYVVAKADSKNPE
-1140 VAYQKAASTKGT
+1140 VAYQKAAVTKGT
-1152 VVVPDTV
+1152 VIVPDTV
-1159 VVNGMTYKVTS
+1159 EVNGTTYKVTS
-1170 IEKKAFGTA
+1170 IEKKAFGTG
-1179 KKIKTIVLGKNVK
+1179 KKIKTIILGKNVK
-1192 SIKKD
+1192 TIKKD

-1231 VRIVVPKK
+1231 VRIIVPKK

>member
-22 GNGEAIQAAED
+22 GNGGAIQAAED
-33 YGVKNPVN
+33 YEVKDPVN

-73 EDEKQPVKWRVL
+73 EDEKQPIKWRVL

-90 GTALLLADKLLDIQ
+90 GTALLLADKLLDMQ
-104 PFDENGKNSWES
+104 PFDKNGKIDWEE

-126 FLNTAFTEA
+126 FLNAAFTEA
-135 EQEAIAETEL
+135 EQEVIEETEL
-145 EMESGTTVT
+145 ETESAATVT

-174 SIDYESNT
+174 LIDCESNT
-182 RKAEGTDLSVFNNVW
+182 RKAEGTDLAVFDNAW
-197 WLRTLY
+197 WLRTPI
-203 KNGNASWVCSIDSQ
+203 KEDASWFCSIDSY
-217 GKKTGSVFARDTS
+217 GKNAKYAWNTYDS

-242 DRAQWSYAGTTASE
+242 DRAHWSYAGTTASE
-256 ELEVTVENPAA
+256 ELEVTVENPTA
-267 GSPFSYTVQ
+267 GSLFSGTVQ
-276 GSENIDTDRST
+276 GSENIDPDRST

-297 WVNVAKDE
+297 WGDVAKDE
-305 TAQLQQVYRA
+305 RAQLQQVYRA
-315 CVTLKAKEESPFSED
+315 CVTLKAKEGSSFAGCD
-330 DHARFNGEQVRLT
+330 YARFNGEQVRLT

-363 PVNPEADGSGTS
+363 PTNPEADGSGTS

-387 NDTNGDGKV
+387 NDTNGDGKA

-411 VDLAGNALLMADK
+411 VDSAGNALLMADK

-437 DIDWGQSGMRKWL
+437 DIAWGQSDMRKWL

-457 KDPGFLQTAFTEQ
+457 EDPGFLQTAFTEQ
-470 ERAVIQYR
+470 ERAVIRYR
-478 EIETYI
+478 EIETI
-484 SVTGNNILKTW
+484 VDSDILKTW
-495 DSVFLLSD
+495 DSVFLLSRED
-503 LDACNVDYG
+503 SGNAGYG
-512 FPANMEDASKNK
+512 FWTKGKESKNR

-531 AAGKEKTVENQ
+531 AAGKQQTVENQ
-542 WWLRIFSP
+542 WWLRTHLGLSLTEMAVRIFV
-550 MSWEGM
+550 
-556 AIRSFIKPDGS
+556 KPDGTVDGAGVK
-567 FNGTMVQSDT
+567 NNT

-583 ALYINLADFTQW
+583 ALYINLDDFTQW

-600 VDADGNTKEPVR
+600 VDADGNTKEPVQ

-637 VAAENWQ
+637 VTAENWQ
-644 KKENENWV
+644 KKENGNWV

-673 AEKENMDAPCVLN
+673 AEKENMEAPCVLN

-712 ADPLETEDEGKQV
+712 ADPSETEDEGKQV
-725 TTWDTIW
+725 TTWHTIW

-769 RERWT
+769 RKSWT

-799 RNLYLSAAVETPETG
+799 RNLYLSATVETPENG
-814 KNLQDSIAQQST
+814 KKLQDGIAQQST
-826 FVTAENVSWEKKAAN
+826 FVTAENVSWEKKSAA
-841 GEDRWS
+841 GEERWS
-847 AATPQE
+847 DASPQE
-853 KADPETIY
+853 KADPETVY
-861 AVQFTVSQKQAAVFH
+861 AVQFTVGPKQAAAVFH
-876 KNTQLYVTIN
+876 KNTQLYVMIN
-886 RQKVP
+886 GQKVP
-891 AVKDADGNYI
+891 VTRDADGSYI

-939 PSVSAVPSASPS
+939 PLASSAPTASPS
-951 VSASPSA
+951 VSAAPSEVPDSSASPSA
-958 VPTPGGSPSA
+958 VPTPA
-968 SSTPTASPS
+968 ASPS
-977 ASSAPA
+977 ASSAPT
-983 ASPSVSASPSAVPT
+983 ASPGVSASPSAVPT

-1003 TPTPAASVAPTA
+1003 TPTPSVAPTA
-1015 SPSASRTP
+1015 SPSASSAP

-1034 EQPIPSASPSAVPTP
+1034 EVPVPSASPSAVPAP
-1049 TVSPAASSTPTVSP
+1049 TVIPDTSGTQTDNPAASSTP
-1063 LVSSAPTTSPSV
+1063 SANPG
-1075 SPSVSAPPSEVPAP
+1075 VSAPPSEVPAP
-1089 STLPSAIPAPAAK
+1089 AAN
-1102 PSDKPEAPGS
+1102 PSDKPEAQGS

-1119 KLRDENGA
+1119 KLCDENGA
-1127 VYVVTKADSKNPE
+1127 VYVITKTDSKNPE
-1140 VAYQKAASTKGT
+1140 VAYQKAAATKGT
-1152 VVVPDTV
+1152 VVVPDTI
-1159 VVNGMTYKVTS
+1159 VVNGTTY
-1170 IEKKAFGTA
+1170 
-1179 KKIKTIVLGKNVK
+1179 
-1192 SIKKD
+1192 
-1197 AFAGCKTLRKII
+1197 
-1209 VKTKKLT
+1209 
-1216 KKTVAKKAFRGVRKN
+1216 
-1231 VRIVVPKK
+1231 
-1239 KKQAY
+1239 
-1244 RKLFYQRGLNKKVKI
+1244 
-1259 RS
+1259 

>member
-22 GNGEAIQAAED
+22 GNGGVIQAAED
-33 YGVKNPVN
+33 YEVKDPVN

-73 EDEKQPVKWRVL
+73 EDEKQPIKWRVL

-90 GTALLLADKLLDIQ
+90 GTALLLADKLLDMQ
-104 PFDENGKNSWES
+104 PFDKNGKIDWEE

-126 FLNTAFTEA
+126 FLNAAFTEA

-145 EMESGTTVT
+145 ETESAATVT

-174 SIDYESNT
+174 LIDCESNT
-182 RKAEGTDLSVFNNVW
+182 RKAEGTDLSVFNNIW
-197 WLRTLY
+197 WLRTPI
-203 KNGNASWVCSIDSQ
+203 KEEHASWVCSIDSQ
-217 GKKTGSVFARDTS
+217 GTNRTIVIGTENS

-242 DRAQWSYAGTTASE
+242 DRAHWSYAGTTASE
-256 ELEVTVENPAA
+256 ELEVTVENPTA
-267 GSPFSYTVQ
+267 GSLFSGTVR
-276 GSENIDTDRST
+276 GSENIDPDRSM

-297 WVNVAKDE
+297 WVDVAKDE
-305 TAQLQQVYRA
+305 RAQLQQVYRA
-315 CVTLKAKEESPFSED
+315 CVTLKAKEGSSFVGCD
-330 DHARFNGEQVRLT
+330 YARFNGEQVRLT

-363 PVNPEADGSGTS
+363 PTNPEADGSGTS

-387 NDTNGDGKV
+387 NDTNGDGKA
-396 DETDEKEPVKWRVLS
+396 DEADEKEPVKWRVLS
-411 VDLAGNALLMADK
+411 VDSAGNALLMADK

-437 DIDWGQSGMRKWL
+437 DIAWGQSDMRKWL

-457 KDPGFLQTAFTEQ
+457 EDPGFLQTAFTEQ
-470 ERAVIQYR
+470 ERAVIRYR
-478 EIETYI
+478 EIETI
-484 SVTGNNILKTW
+484 VNSDILKTR
-495 DSVFLLSD
+495 DSVFLLSAQD
-503 LDACNVDYG
+503 SVNAGYG
-512 FPANMEDASKNK
+512 FWTKDKESKNR

-531 AAGKEKTVENQ
+531 AAGKQQTEENQ
-542 WWLRIFSP
+542 WWLRTHTRVS
-550 MSWEGM
+550 STEM
-556 AIRSFIKPDGS
+556 AARVLVKPDGIVDGAGVK
-567 FNGTMVQSDT
+567 NNT

-583 ALYINLADFTQW
+583 ALYINLDDFTQW

-637 VAAENWQ
+637 VTAENWQ
-644 KKENENWV
+644 KKENGNWM
-652 DVGFEEMAEA
+652 DVEVEELAEA

-673 AEKENMDAPCVLN
+673 AEKENMEAPCVLN

-712 ADPLETEDEGKQV
+712 ADPSETEDEGKQV

-755 NITLATDPSMGVEE
+755 NITLATDPSMGGEE
-769 RERWT
+769 RKNRT

-799 RNLYLSAAVETPETG
+799 QNLYLSAAVETPETG
-814 KNLQDSIAQQST
+814 KKLQDSIAQQST
-826 FVTAENVSWEKKAAN
+826 FLTAENVSWEKKATT
-841 GEDRWS
+841 GEGRWS
-847 AATPQE
+847 AVSPQE
-853 KADPETIY
+853 KADPETVY
-861 AVQFTVSQKQAAVFH
+861 AVQFTVGPKQAAAVFH

-886 RQKVP
+886 GQKVP
-891 AVKDADGNYI
+891 VIRDADGNSR
-901 VRYEFAATAGL
+901 VRYEFAATAEL
-912 PPTPSAAPSASPSVS
+912 PPTPSAAPTV
-927 ASPSAVPTPGGS
+927 SPSAVPTPTGS
-939 PSVSAVPSASPS
+939 PAASSIPTVSPG

-958 VPTPGGSPSA
+958 IPNPGGSPSA
-968 SSTPTASPS
+968 SS
-977 ASSAPA
+977 
-983 ASPSVSASPSAVPT
+983 
-997 PSALPS
+997 
-1003 TPTPAASVAPTA
+1003 APTA
-1015 SPSASRTP
+1015 KPDVSVTPS
-1023 TASPSVSAVPS
+1023 
-1034 EQPIPSASPSAVPTP
+1034 Q
-1049 TVSPAASSTPTVSP
+1049 
-1063 LVSSAPTTSPSV
+1063 APNV
-1075 SPSVSAPPSEVPAP
+1075 DAN
-1089 STLPSAIPAPAAK
+1089 AK
-1102 PSDKPEAPGS
+1102 PSDKSAVPGKNAQPGETGQPH

-1119 KLRDENGA
+1119 KLQDESGA
-1127 VYVVTKADSKNPE
+1127 GYVVAKADSKNPE
-1140 VAYQKAASTKGT
+1140 VAYQKAAVTKGT
-1152 VVVPDTV
+1152 VIVPDTV
-1159 VVNGMTYKVTS
+1159 EVNGTTYKVTS
-1170 IEKKAFGTA
+1170 IEKKAFGTG
-1179 KKIKTIVLGKNVK
+1179 KKIKTIILGKNVK
-1192 SIKKD
+1192 TIKKD

-1231 VRIVVPKK
+1231 VRIIVPKK

-1244 RKLFYQRGLNKKVKI
+1244 KKLFYQRGLNKKVKI

>member
-22 GNGEAIQAAED
+22 GNGGVIQAAED
-33 YGVKNPVN
+33 YEVKDPVN

-73 EDEKQPVKWRVL
+73 EDEKQPIKWRVL

-90 GTALLLADKLLDIQ
+90 GTALLLADKLLDMQ
-104 PFDENGKNSWES
+104 PFDKNGKIDWEE

-126 FLNTAFTEA
+126 FLNAAFTEA

-145 EMESGTTVT
+145 ETESAATVT

-174 SIDYESNT
+174 LIDCESNT
-182 RKAEGTDLSVFNNVW
+182 RKAEGTDLSVFNNIW
-197 WLRTLY
+197 WLRTPI
-203 KNGNASWVCSIDSQ
+203 KEEHASWVCSIDSQ
-217 GKKTGSVFARDTS
+217 GTNRTIVIGTENS

-242 DRAQWSYAGTTASE
+242 DRAHWSYAGTTASE
-256 ELEVTVENPAA
+256 ELEVTVENPTA
-267 GSPFSYTVQ
+267 GSLFSGTVR
-276 GSENIDTDRST
+276 GSENIDPDRSM

-297 WVNVAKDE
+297 WVDVAKDE
-305 TAQLQQVYRA
+305 RAQLQQVYRA
-315 CVTLKAKEESPFSED
+315 CVTLKAKEGSSFVGCD
-330 DHARFNGEQVRLT
+330 YARFNGEQVRLT

-363 PVNPEADGSGTS
+363 PTNPEADGSGTS

-387 NDTNGDGKV
+387 NDTNGDGKA
-396 DETDEKEPVKWRVLS
+396 DEADEKEPVKWRVLS
-411 VDLAGNALLMADK
+411 VDSAGNALLMADK

-437 DIDWGQSGMRKWL
+437 DIAWGQSDMRKWL

-457 KDPGFLQTAFTEQ
+457 EDPGFLQTAFTEQ
-470 ERAVIQYR
+470 ERAVIRYR
-478 EIETYI
+478 EIETI
-484 SVTGNNILKTW
+484 VNSDILKTR
-495 DSVFLLSD
+495 DSVFLLSAQD
-503 LDACNVDYG
+503 SVNAGYG
-512 FPANMEDASKNK
+512 FWTKDKESKNR

-531 AAGKEKTVENQ
+531 AAGKQQTEENQ
-542 WWLRIFSP
+542 WWLRTHTRVS
-550 MSWEGM
+550 STEM
-556 AIRSFIKPDGS
+556 AARDLVKPDGIVDGAGVK
-567 FNGTMVQSDT
+567 NNT

-583 ALYINLADFTQW
+583 ALYINLDDFTQW

-637 VAAENWQ
+637 VTAENWQ
-644 KKENENWV
+644 KKENGNWM
-652 DVGFEEMAEA
+652 DVEVEELAEA

-673 AEKENMDAPCVLN
+673 AEKENMEAPCVLN

-712 ADPLETEDEGKQV
+712 ADPSETEDEGKQV

-755 NITLATDPSMGVEE
+755 NITLATDPSMGGEE
-769 RERWT
+769 RKNRT

-799 RNLYLSAAVETPETG
+799 QNLYLSAAVETPEAG
-814 KNLQDSIAQQST
+814 KKLQDSIAQQST
-826 FVTAENVSWEKKAAN
+826 FLTAENVSWEKKATT
-841 GEDRWS
+841 GEGRWS
-847 AATPQE
+847 AVSPQE
-853 KADPETIY
+853 KADPETVY
-861 AVQFTVSQKQAAVFH
+861 AVQFTVGPKQAAAVFH

-886 RQKVP
+886 GQKVP
-891 AVKDADGNYI
+891 VIRDADGNSR
-901 VRYEFAATAGL
+901 VRYEFAATAEL
-912 PPTPSAAPSASPSVS
+912 PPTPSAAPTV
-927 ASPSAVPTPGGS
+927 SPSAVPTPTGS
-939 PSVSAVPSASPS
+939 PAASSIPTVSPG

-958 VPTPGGSPSA
+958 IPNPGGSPSA
-968 SSTPTASPS
+968 SS
-977 ASSAPA
+977 
-983 ASPSVSASPSAVPT
+983 
-997 PSALPS
+997 
-1003 TPTPAASVAPTA
+1003 APTA
-1015 SPSASRTP
+1015 KPDVSVTPS
-1023 TASPSVSAVPS
+1023 
-1034 EQPIPSASPSAVPTP
+1034 Q
-1049 TVSPAASSTPTVSP
+1049 
-1063 LVSSAPTTSPSV
+1063 APNV
-1075 SPSVSAPPSEVPAP
+1075 DAN
-1089 STLPSAIPAPAAK
+1089 AK
-1102 PSDKPEAPGS
+1102 PSDKSAVPGKNAQPGETGQPH

-1119 KLRDENGA
+1119 KLQDESGA
-1127 VYVVTKADSKNPE
+1127 GYVVAKADSKNPE
-1140 VAYQKAASTKGT
+1140 VAYQKAAVTKGT
-1152 VVVPDTV
+1152 VIVPDTV
-1159 VVNGMTYKVTS
+1159 EVNGTTYKVTS
-1170 IEKKAFGTA
+1170 IEKKAFGTG
-1179 KKIKTIVLGKNVK
+1179 KKIKTIILGKNVK
-1192 SIKKD
+1192 TIKKD

-1231 VRIVVPKK
+1231 VRIIVPKK

-1244 RKLFYQRGLNKKVKI
+1244 KKLFYQRGLNKKVKI

>member
-22 GNGEAIQAAED
+22 GNGGVIQAAED
-33 YGVKNPVN
+33 YEVKDPVN

-73 EDEKQPVKWRVL
+73 EDEKQPIKWRVL

-90 GTALLLADKLLDIQ
+90 GTALLLADKLLDMQ
-104 PFDENGKNSWES
+104 PFDKNGKIDWEE

-126 FLNTAFTEA
+126 FLNAAFTEA

-145 EMESGTTVT
+145 ETESAATVT

-174 SIDYESNT
+174 LIDCESNT
-182 RKAEGTDLSVFNNVW
+182 RKAEGTDLSVFNNIW
-197 WLRTLY
+197 WLRTPH
-203 KNGNASWVCSIDSQ
+203 KEEHASWVYSIDSQ
-217 GKKTGSVFARDTS
+217 GTNRIIVVGAENSQ
-230 LWIRPALRLKLS
+230 WIRPALRLKLS
-242 DRAQWSYAGTTASE
+242 DRAHWSYAGTTASE
-256 ELEVTVENPAA
+256 ELEVTVENPTA
-267 GSPFSYTVQ
+267 GSLFSGTVR
-276 GSENIDTDRST
+276 GSENIDPDRST
-287 VSWQKKEEGK
+287 ISWQKKEEGK
-297 WVNVAKDE
+297 WGDVAKDE
-305 TAQLQQVYRA
+305 RAQLQQVYRA
-315 CVTLKAKEESPFSED
+315 CVTLKAKEGSSFVGCD
-330 DHARFNGEQVRLT
+330 YARFNGEQVRLT

-363 PVNPEADGSGTS
+363 PTNPEADGSGTS

-387 NDTNGDGKV
+387 NDTNGDGKA

-411 VDLAGNALLMADK
+411 VDSAGNALLMADK

-437 DIDWGQSGMRKWL
+437 DIAWGQSDMRKWL
-450 NSTGGSE
+450 NSTGGLE
-457 KDPGFLQTAFTEQ
+457 EDPGFLQTAFTEQ
-470 ERAVIQYR
+470 ERAMIRYR
-478 EIETYI
+478 EIETI
-484 SVTGNNILKTW
+484 VDSDILKTR
-495 DSVFLLSD
+495 DSVFLLSTQD
-503 LDACNVDYG
+503 SVNAGYG
-512 FPANMEDASKNK
+512 FWTKDIESKNR

-531 AAGKEKTVENQ
+531 AAGKQQTVENQ
-542 WWLRIFSP
+542 WWLRTH
-550 MSWEGM
+550 SWVSSAEI
-556 AIRSFIKPDGS
+556 AARVFVKPDGTVT
-567 FNGTMVQSDT
+567 GTGVQNNT

-583 ALYINLADFTQW
+583 ALYINLDDFTQW

-637 VAAENWQ
+637 VTAENWQ
-644 KKENENWV
+644 KKENGNWM
-652 DVGFEEMAEA
+652 DVEVEELAEA

-673 AEKENMDAPCVLN
+673 AEKENMEAPCVLN

-712 ADPLETEDEGKQV
+712 ADPSETEDEGKQV
-725 TTWDTIW
+725 TTWHTIW
-732 VTENETEKETPMKWR
+732 VTENETEKENPMKWR

-755 NITLATDPSMGVEE
+755 NITLATDPSMGGEE
-769 RERWT
+769 RKNRT

-799 RNLYLSAAVETPETG
+799 QNLYLSAAVETPEAG
-814 KNLQDSIAQQST
+814 KKLQDSIAQQST
-826 FVTAENVSWEKKAAN
+826 FLTAENVSWEKKAAT
-841 GEDRWS
+841 GEGRWS
-847 AATPQE
+847 AVSPQE
-853 KADPETIY
+853 KADPEMVY
-861 AVQFTVSQKQAAVFH
+861 AVQFTVGQKQAATVFH

-886 RQKVP
+886 GQKVP
-891 AVKDADGNYI
+891 VTRDADGNSR
-901 VRYEFAATAGL
+901 VRYEFAATAEL
-912 PPTPSAAPSASPSVS
+912 PPTPSAAPTV
-927 ASPSAVPTPGGS
+927 SPSAVPTPTGS
-939 PSVSAVPSASPS
+939 PAASSIPTVSPG

-958 VPTPGGSPSA
+958 IPKPGGSPSA
-968 SSTPTASPS
+968 SS
-977 ASSAPA
+977 
-983 ASPSVSASPSAVPT
+983 
-997 PSALPS
+997 
-1003 TPTPAASVAPTA
+1003 APTA
-1015 SPSASRTP
+1015 KPD
-1023 TASPSVSAVPS
+1023 V
-1034 EQPIPSASPSAVPTP
+1034 
-1049 TVSPAASSTPTVSP
+1049 
-1063 LVSSAPTTSPSV
+1063 
-1075 SPSVSAPPSEVPAP
+1075 
-1089 STLPSAIPAPAAK
+1089 SAIPSQAPNVDANAK
-1102 PSDKPEAPGS
+1102 PSDKSAVPGKNAQPGETEQPH

-1119 KLRDENGA
+1119 KLQDESGA
-1127 VYVVTKADSKNPE
+1127 GYVVAKADSKNPE
-1140 VAYQKAASTKGT
+1140 VAYQKAAVTKGT
-1152 VVVPDTV
+1152 VIVPDTV
-1159 VVNGMTYKVTS
+1159 EVNGTTYKVTS
-1170 IEKKAFGTA
+1170 IEKKAFGTG
-1179 KKIKTIVLGKNVK
+1179 KKIKTIILGKNVK
-1192 SIKKD
+1192 TIKKD

-1231 VRIVVPKK
+1231 VRIIVPKK

-1244 RKLFYQRGLNKKVKI
+1244 KKLFYQRGLNKKVRI

>member
-22 GNGEAIQAAED
+22 GNGGVIQAAED
-33 YGVKNPVN
+33 YEVKDPVN

-73 EDEKQPVKWRVL
+73 EDEKQPIKWRVL

-90 GTALLLADKLLDIQ
+90 GTALLLADKLLDMQ
-104 PFDENGKNSWES
+104 PFDKNGKIDWEE

-126 FLNTAFTEA
+126 FLNAAFTEA
-135 EQEAIAETEL
+135 EQEVIAETEL
-145 EMESGTTVT
+145 ETESAATVT

-174 SIDYESNT
+174 LIDCESNT
-182 RKAEGTDLSVFNNVW
+182 RKAEGTDLAVFNNIW
-197 WLRTLY
+197 WLRTPI
-203 KNGNASWVCSIDSQ
+203 KEEHASWVCSIDSQ
-217 GKKTGSVFARDTS
+217 GTNRTIVIGTENS

-242 DRAQWSYAGTTASE
+242 DRAHWSYAGTTATE
-256 ELEVTVENPAA
+256 ELEVTAENPTA
-267 GSPFSYTVQ
+267 GSLFSGTVR
-276 GSENIDTDRST
+276 GSENIDPDRSM

-297 WVNVAKDE
+297 WVDVAKDE
-305 TAQLQQVYRA
+305 RAQLQQVYRA
-315 CVTLKAKEESPFSED
+315 CVTLKAKEGSSFVGCD
-330 DHARFNGEQVRLT
+330 YARFNGEQVRLT

-363 PVNPEADGSGTS
+363 PTNPETDGSGTS

-387 NDTNGDGKV
+387 NDTNGDGKA

-411 VDLAGNALLMADK
+411 VDSAGNALLMADK

-437 DIDWGQSGMRKWL
+437 DIAWGQSDMRKWL

-457 KDPGFLQTAFTEQ
+457 EDPGFLQTAFTEQ
-470 ERAVIQYR
+470 ERAVIRYR
-478 EIETYI
+478 EIETI
-484 SVTGNNILKTW
+484 VDIDILKTW
-495 DSVFLLSD
+495 DSVFLLSGQD
-503 LDACNVDYG
+503 SANASYG
-512 FPANMEDASKNK
+512 FLTKGKESKNR

-531 AAGKEKTVENQ
+531 AAGKQQTVENQ
-542 WWLRIFSP
+542 WWLRTHSRV
-550 MSWEGM
+550 SLTEM
-556 AIRSFIKPDGS
+556 AYRVSVKPDGIVV
-567 FNGTMVQSDT
+567 GTGVQNNT

-583 ALYINLADFTQW
+583 ALYINLDDFTQW

-637 VAAENWQ
+637 VTAENWQ
-644 KKENENWV
+644 KKENGNWM
-652 DVGFEEMAEA
+652 DVEVEELAEA

-673 AEKENMDAPCVLN
+673 AEKENMEAPCVLN

-712 ADPLETEDEGKQV
+712 ADPSETEDEGKQV

-755 NITLATDPSMGVEE
+755 NITLATDPSMGGEE
-769 RERWT
+769 RKNRT

-799 RNLYLSAAVETPETG
+799 QNLYLSAAVETPEAG
-814 KNLQDSIAQQST
+814 KKLQDSIAQQST
-826 FVTAENVSWEKKAAN
+826 FLTAENVSWEKKAAT
-841 GEDRWS
+841 GEGRWS
-847 AATPQE
+847 AVSPQE
-853 KADPETIY
+853 KADPETVY
-861 AVQFTVSQKQAAVFH
+861 AVQFTVGPKQAAAVFH

-886 RQKVP
+886 GQKVP
-891 AVKDADGNYI
+891 VIRDADGNSR
-901 VRYEFAATAGL
+901 VRYEFAATAEL
-912 PPTPSAAPSASPSVS
+912 PPTPSAAPTV
-927 ASPSAVPTPGGS
+927 SPSAVPTPTGS
-939 PSVSAVPSASPS
+939 PAASSIPTVSPG

-958 VPTPGGSPSA
+958 IPNPGGSPSA
-968 SSTPTASPS
+968 SS
-977 ASSAPA
+977 
-983 ASPSVSASPSAVPT
+983 
-997 PSALPS
+997 
-1003 TPTPAASVAPTA
+1003 APTA
-1015 SPSASRTP
+1015 KPD
-1023 TASPSVSAVPS
+1023 V
-1034 EQPIPSASPSAVPTP
+1034 
-1049 TVSPAASSTPTVSP
+1049 
-1063 LVSSAPTTSPSV
+1063 
-1075 SPSVSAPPSEVPAP
+1075 
-1089 STLPSAIPAPAAK
+1089 SAIPSQAPNVDANAK
-1102 PSDKPEAPGS
+1102 PSDKPAVPGKNAQPGETGQPH

-1119 KLRDENGA
+1119 KLQDESGA
-1127 VYVVTKADSKNPE
+1127 GYVVAKADSKNPE
-1140 VAYQKAASTKGT
+1140 VAYQKAAVTKGT
-1152 VVVPDTV
+1152 VIVPDTV
-1159 VVNGMTYKVTS
+1159 EVNGTTYKVTS
-1170 IEKKAFGTA
+1170 IEKKAFGTG
-1179 KKIKTIVLGKNVK
+1179 KKIKTIILGKNVK
-1192 SIKKD
+1192 TIKKD

-1231 VRIVVPKK
+1231 VRIIVPKK

-1244 RKLFYQRGLNKKVKI
+1244 KKLFYQRGLNKKVKI

>member
-22 GNGEAIQAAED
+22 GNGGVIQAAED
-33 YGVKNPVN
+33 YEVKDPVN

-73 EDEKQPVKWRVL
+73 EDEKQPIKWRVL

-90 GTALLLADKLLDIQ
+90 GTALLLADKLLDMQ
-104 PFDENGKNSWES
+104 PFDKNGKIDWEE

-126 FLNTAFTEA
+126 FLNVAFTEA

-145 EMESGTTVT
+145 ETESAATVT

-174 SIDYESNT
+174 LIDCESNT
-182 RKAEGTDLSVFNNVW
+182 RKAEGTDLSVFNNIW
-197 WLRTLY
+197 WLRTPI
-203 KNGNASWVCSIDSQ
+203 KEEHASWVCSIDSQ
-217 GKKTGSVFARDTS
+217 GTNRTIVIGTENS

-242 DRAQWSYAGTTASE
+242 DRAHWSYAGTTASE
-256 ELEVTVENPAA
+256 ELEVTVENPTA
-267 GSPFSYTVQ
+267 GSLFSGTVR
-276 GSENIDTDRST
+276 GSENIDPDRSM

-297 WVNVAKDE
+297 WVDVAKDE
-305 TAQLQQVYRA
+305 RAQLQQVYRA
-315 CVTLKAKEESPFSED
+315 CVTLKAKEGSSFVGCD
-330 DHARFNGEQVRLT
+330 YARFNGEQVRLT

-363 PVNPEADGSGTS
+363 PTNPEADGSGTS

-387 NDTNGDGKV
+387 NDTNGDGKA
-396 DETDEKEPVKWRVLS
+396 DEADEKEPVKWRVLS
-411 VDLAGNALLMADK
+411 VDSAGNALLMADK

-437 DIDWGQSGMRKWL
+437 DIAWGQSDMRKWL

-457 KDPGFLQTAFTEQ
+457 EDPGFLQTAFTEQ
-470 ERAVIQYR
+470 ERAVIRYR
-478 EIETYI
+478 EIETI
-484 SVTGNNILKTW
+484 VNSDILKTR
-495 DSVFLLSD
+495 DSVFLLSAQD
-503 LDACNVDYG
+503 SVNAGYG
-512 FPANMEDASKNK
+512 FWTKDKESKNR

-531 AAGKEKTVENQ
+531 AAGKQQTEENQ
-542 WWLRIFSP
+542 WWLRTHTRVS
-550 MSWEGM
+550 STEM
-556 AIRSFIKPDGS
+556 AARVLVKPDGIVDGAGVK
-567 FNGTMVQSDT
+567 NNT

-583 ALYINLADFTQW
+583 ALYINLDDFTQW

-637 VAAENWQ
+637 VTAENWQ
-644 KKENENWV
+644 KKENGNWM
-652 DVGFEEMAEA
+652 DVEVEELAEA

-673 AEKENMDAPCVLN
+673 AEKENMEAPCVLN

-712 ADPLETEDEGKQV
+712 ADPSETEDEGKQV

-755 NITLATDPSMGVEE
+755 NITLATDPSMGGEE
-769 RERWT
+769 RKNRT

-799 RNLYLSAAVETPETG
+799 QNLYLSAAVETPEAG
-814 KNLQDSIAQQST
+814 KKLQDSIAQQST
-826 FVTAENVSWEKKAAN
+826 FLTAENVSWEKKATT
-841 GEDRWS
+841 GEGRWS
-847 AATPQE
+847 AVSPQE
-853 KADPETIY
+853 KADPETVY
-861 AVQFTVSQKQAAVFH
+861 AVQFTVGPKQAAAVFH

-886 RQKVP
+886 GQKVP
-891 AVKDADGNYI
+891 VIRDADGNSR
-901 VRYEFAATAGL
+901 VRYEFAATAEL
-912 PPTPSAAPSASPSVS
+912 PPTPSAAPTV
-927 ASPSAVPTPGGS
+927 SPSAVPTPTGS
-939 PSVSAVPSASPS
+939 PAASSIPTVSPG

-958 VPTPGGSPSA
+958 IPNPGGSPSA
-968 SSTPTASPS
+968 SS
-977 ASSAPA
+977 
-983 ASPSVSASPSAVPT
+983 
-997 PSALPS
+997 
-1003 TPTPAASVAPTA
+1003 APTA
-1015 SPSASRTP
+1015 KPDVSVTPS
-1023 TASPSVSAVPS
+1023 
-1034 EQPIPSASPSAVPTP
+1034 Q
-1049 TVSPAASSTPTVSP
+1049 
-1063 LVSSAPTTSPSV
+1063 APNV
-1075 SPSVSAPPSEVPAP
+1075 DAN
-1089 STLPSAIPAPAAK
+1089 AK
-1102 PSDKPEAPGS
+1102 PSDKSAVPGKNAQPGETGQPH

-1119 KLRDENGA
+1119 KLQDESGA
-1127 VYVVTKADSKNPE
+1127 GYVVAKADSKNPE
-1140 VAYQKAASTKGT
+1140 VAYQKAAVTKGT
-1152 VVVPDTV
+1152 VIVPDTV
-1159 VVNGMTYKVTS
+1159 EVNGTTYKVTS
-1170 IEKKAFGTA
+1170 IEKKAFGTG
-1179 KKIKTIVLGKNVK
+1179 KKIKTIILGKNVK
-1192 SIKKD
+1192 TIKKD

-1231 VRIVVPKK
+1231 VRIIVPKK

-1244 RKLFYQRGLNKKVKI
+1244 KKLFYQRGLNKKVKI

>member
-22 GNGEAIQAAED
+22 GNGGVIQAAED
-33 YGVKNPVN
+33 YEVKDPVN

-73 EDEKQPVKWRVL
+73 EDEKQPIKWRVL

-90 GTALLLADKLLDIQ
+90 GTALLLADKLLDMQ
-104 PFDENGKNSWES
+104 PFDKNGKIDWEE

-126 FLNTAFTEA
+126 FLNAAFTEA

-145 EMESGTTVT
+145 ETESAATVT

-174 SIDYESNT
+174 LIDCESNT
-182 RKAEGTDLSVFNNVW
+182 RKAEGTDLSVFNNIW
-197 WLRTLY
+197 WLRTPI
-203 KNGNASWVCSIDSQ
+203 KEEHASWVCSIDSQ
-217 GKKTGSVFARDTS
+217 GTNRTIVIGTENS

-242 DRAQWSYAGTTASE
+242 DRAHWSYAGTTASE
-256 ELEVTVENPAA
+256 ELEVTVENPTA
-267 GSPFSYTVQ
+267 GSLFSGTVR
-276 GSENIDTDRST
+276 GSENIDPDRSM

-297 WVNVAKDE
+297 WVDVAKDE
-305 TAQLQQVYRA
+305 RAQLQQVYRA
-315 CVTLKAKEESPFSED
+315 CVTLKAKEGSSFVGCD
-330 DHARFNGEQVRLT
+330 YARFNGEQVRLT

-363 PVNPEADGSGTS
+363 PTNPEADGSGTS

-387 NDTNGDGKV
+387 NDTNGDGKA
-396 DETDEKEPVKWRVLS
+396 DEADEKEPVKWRVLS
-411 VDLAGNALLMADK
+411 VDSAGNALLMADK

-437 DIDWGQSGMRKWL
+437 DIAWGQSDMRKWL

-457 KDPGFLQTAFTEQ
+457 EDPGFLQTAFTEQ
-470 ERAVIQYR
+470 ERAVIRYR
-478 EIETYI
+478 EIETI
-484 SVTGNNILKTW
+484 VNSDILKTR
-495 DSVFLLSD
+495 DSVFLLSAQD
-503 LDACNVDYG
+503 SVNAGYG
-512 FPANMEDASKNK
+512 FWTKDKESKNR

-531 AAGKEKTVENQ
+531 AAGKQQTEENQ
-542 WWLRIFSP
+542 WWLRTHTRVS
-550 MSWEGM
+550 STEM
-556 AIRSFIKPDGS
+556 AARVLVKPDGIVDGAGVK
-567 FNGTMVQSDT
+567 NNT

-583 ALYINLADFTQW
+583 ALYINLDDFTQW

-600 VDADGNTKEPVR
+600 VDADGNTKEPVQ

-617 PVHGRGFYAETM
+617 PEHGRGFLAETREL
-629 GFHEADWA
+629 FHEADWA
-637 VAAENWQ
+637 VSAENWQ
-644 KKENENWV
+644 KKENGNWV
-652 DVGFEEMAEA
+652 DVEDEELAEA
-662 EGVYRLRTQVI
+662 EGVYRLRTQVA
-673 AEKENMDAPCVLN
+673 AEKENREAPCVLN

-712 ADPLETEDEGKQV
+712 ADPSETEDEGKQV

-755 NITLATDPSMGVEE
+755 NITLATDPSMGGEE
-769 RERWT
+769 RKNRT

-799 RNLYLSAAVETPETG
+799 QNLYLSAAVETPEAG
-814 KNLQDSIAQQST
+814 KKLQDIIAQQST
-826 FVTAENVSWEKKAAN
+826 FLTAENVSWEKKAAT
-841 GEDRWS
+841 GEGRWS
-847 AATPQE
+847 AVSPQE
-853 KADPETIY
+853 KADPETVY
-861 AVQFTVSQKQAAVFH
+861 AVQFTVGPKQAAAVFH

-886 RQKVP
+886 GQKVP
-891 AVKDADGNYI
+891 VIRDADGNSR
-901 VRYEFAATAGL
+901 VRYEFAATAEL
-912 PPTPSAAPSASPSVS
+912 PPTPSAAPTV
-927 ASPSAVPTPGGS
+927 SPSAVPTPTGS
-939 PSVSAVPSASPS
+939 PAASSIPTVSPG

-958 VPTPGGSPSA
+958 IPKPGGSPSA
-968 SSTPTASPS
+968 SS
-977 ASSAPA
+977 
-983 ASPSVSASPSAVPT
+983 
-997 PSALPS
+997 
-1003 TPTPAASVAPTA
+1003 APTA
-1015 SPSASRTP
+1015 KPD
-1023 TASPSVSAVPS
+1023 VSATPS
-1034 EQPIPSASPSAVPTP
+1034 Q
-1049 TVSPAASSTPTVSP
+1049 
-1063 LVSSAPTTSPSV
+1063 APNV
-1075 SPSVSAPPSEVPAP
+1075 DAN
-1089 STLPSAIPAPAAK
+1089 AK
-1102 PSDKPEAPGS
+1102 PSDKPAVPGKNAQPGETGQPH

-1119 KLRDENGA
+1119 KLQDESGA
-1127 VYVVTKADSKNPE
+1127 GYVVAKADSKNPE
-1140 VAYQKAASTKGT
+1140 VAYQKAAVTKGT
-1152 VVVPDTV
+1152 VIVPDTV
-1159 VVNGMTYKVTS
+1159 EVNGTTYKVTS
-1170 IEKKAFGTA
+1170 IEKNAFGTG
-1179 KKIKTIVLGKNVK
+1179 KKIKTIILGKNVK
-1192 SIKKD
+1192 TIKKD

-1231 VRIVVPKK
+1231 VRIIVPKK

>member
-22 GNGEAIQAAED
+22 GNGGVIQAAED
-33 YGVKNPVN
+33 YEVKDPVN

-73 EDEKQPVKWRVL
+73 EDEKQPIKWRVL

-90 GTALLLADKLLDIQ
+90 GTALLLADKLLDMQ
-104 PFDENGKNSWES
+104 PFDKNGKIDWEE

-126 FLNTAFTEA
+126 FLNAAFTEA

-145 EMESGTTVT
+145 ETESAATVT

-174 SIDYESNT
+174 LIDCESNT
-182 RKAEGTDLSVFNNVW
+182 RKAEGTDLSVFNNIW
-197 WLRTLY
+197 WLRTPI
-203 KNGNASWVCSIDSQ
+203 KEEHASWVCSIDSQ
-217 GKKTGSVFARDTS
+217 GTNRTIVIGTENS

-242 DRAQWSYAGTTASE
+242 DRAHWSYAGTTASE
-256 ELEVTVENPAA
+256 ELEVTVENPTA
-267 GSPFSYTVQ
+267 GSLFSGTVR
-276 GSENIDTDRST
+276 GSENIDPDRSM

-297 WVNVAKDE
+297 WVDVAKDE
-305 TAQLQQVYRA
+305 RAQLQQVYRA
-315 CVTLKAKEESPFSED
+315 CVTLKAKEGSSFVGCD
-330 DHARFNGEQVRLT
+330 YARFNGEQVRLT

-363 PVNPEADGSGTS
+363 PTNPEADGSGTS

-387 NDTNGDGKV
+387 NDTNGDGKA
-396 DETDEKEPVKWRVLS
+396 DEADEKEPVKWRVLS
-411 VDLAGNALLMADK
+411 VDSAGNALLMADK

-437 DIDWGQSGMRKWL
+437 DIAWGQSDMRKWL

-457 KDPGFLQTAFTEQ
+457 EDPGFLQTAFTEQ
-470 ERAVIQYR
+470 ERAVIRYR
-478 EIETYI
+478 EIETI
-484 SVTGNNILKTW
+484 VNSDILKTR
-495 DSVFLLSD
+495 DSVFLLSAQD
-503 LDACNVDYG
+503 SVNAGYG
-512 FPANMEDASKNK
+512 FWTKDKESKNR

-531 AAGKEKTVENQ
+531 AAGKQQTEENQ
-542 WWLRIFSP
+542 WWLRTHTRVS
-550 MSWEGM
+550 STEM
-556 AIRSFIKPDGS
+556 AARVLVKPDGIVDGAGVK
-567 FNGTMVQSDT
+567 NNT

-583 ALYINLADFTQW
+583 ALYINLDDFTQW

-600 VDADGNTKEPVR
+600 VDADGNTKEPVQ

-617 PVHGRGFYAETM
+617 PEHGRGFLAETREL
-629 GFHEADWA
+629 FHEADWA
-637 VAAENWQ
+637 VRAENWQ
-644 KKENENWV
+644 KKENGNWV
-652 DVGFEEMAEA
+652 DVEDEELAEA
-662 EGVYRLRTQVI
+662 EGVYRLRTQVA
-673 AEKENMDAPCVLN
+673 AEKENREAPCVLN

-712 ADPLETEDEGKQV
+712 ADPSETEDEGKQV

-755 NITLATDPSMGVEE
+755 NITLATDPSMGGEE
-769 RERWT
+769 RKNRT

-799 RNLYLSAAVETPETG
+799 QNLYLSAAVETPEAG
-814 KNLQDSIAQQST
+814 KKLQDIIAQQST
-826 FVTAENVSWEKKAAN
+826 FLTAENVSWEKKAAT
-841 GEDRWS
+841 GEGRWS
-847 AATPQE
+847 AVSPQE
-853 KADPETIY
+853 KADPETVY
-861 AVQFTVSQKQAAVFH
+861 AVQFTVGPKQAAAVFH

-886 RQKVP
+886 GQKVP
-891 AVKDADGNYI
+891 VIRDADGNSR
-901 VRYEFAATAGL
+901 VRYEFAATAEL
-912 PPTPSAAPSASPSVS
+912 PPTPSAAPTV
-927 ASPSAVPTPGGS
+927 SPSAVPTPTGS
-939 PSVSAVPSASPS
+939 PAASSIPTVSPG

-958 VPTPGGSPSA
+958 IPKPGGSPSA
-968 SSTPTASPS
+968 SS
-977 ASSAPA
+977 
-983 ASPSVSASPSAVPT
+983 
-997 PSALPS
+997 
-1003 TPTPAASVAPTA
+1003 APTA
-1015 SPSASRTP
+1015 KPD
-1023 TASPSVSAVPS
+1023 VSATPS
-1034 EQPIPSASPSAVPTP
+1034 Q
-1049 TVSPAASSTPTVSP
+1049 
-1063 LVSSAPTTSPSV
+1063 APNV
-1075 SPSVSAPPSEVPAP
+1075 DAN
-1089 STLPSAIPAPAAK
+1089 AK
-1102 PSDKPEAPGS
+1102 PSDKPAVPGKNAQPGETGQPH

-1119 KLRDENGA
+1119 KLQDESGA
-1127 VYVVTKADSKNPE
+1127 GYVVAKADSKNPE
-1140 VAYQKAASTKGT
+1140 VAYQKAAVTKGT
-1152 VVVPDTV
+1152 VIVPDTV
-1159 VVNGMTYKVTS
+1159 EVNGTTYKVTS
-1170 IEKKAFGTA
+1170 IEKNAFGTG
-1179 KKIKTIVLGKNVK
+1179 KKIKTIILGKNVK
-1192 SIKKD
+1192 TIKKD

-1231 VRIVVPKK
+1231 VRIIVPKK

>member
-22 GNGEAIQAAED
+22 GNGGVIQAAED
-33 YGVKNPVN
+33 YEVKDPVN

-73 EDEKQPVKWRVL
+73 EDEKQPIKWRVL

-90 GTALLLADKLLDIQ
+90 GTALLLADKLLDMQ
-104 PFDENGKNSWES
+104 PFDKNGKIDWEE

-126 FLNTAFTEA
+126 FLNAAFTEA

-145 EMESGTTVT
+145 ETESAATVT

-174 SIDYESNT
+174 LIDCESNT
-182 RKAEGTDLSVFNNVW
+182 RKAEGTDLSVFNNIW
-197 WLRTLY
+197 WLRTPI
-203 KNGNASWVCSIDSQ
+203 KEEHASWVCSIDSQ
-217 GKKTGSVFARDTS
+217 GTNRTIVIGTENS

-242 DRAQWSYAGTTASE
+242 DRAHWSYAGTTASE
-256 ELEVTVENPAA
+256 ELEVTVENPTA
-267 GSPFSYTVQ
+267 GSLFSGTVR
-276 GSENIDTDRST
+276 GSENIDPDRSM

-297 WVNVAKDE
+297 WVDVAKDE
-305 TAQLQQVYRA
+305 RAQLQQVYRA
-315 CVTLKAKEESPFSED
+315 CVTLKAKEGSSFVGCD
-330 DHARFNGEQVRLT
+330 YARFNGEQVRLT

-363 PVNPEADGSGTS
+363 PTNPEADGSGTS

-387 NDTNGDGKV
+387 NDTNGDGKA
-396 DETDEKEPVKWRVLS
+396 DEADEKEPVKWRVLS
-411 VDLAGNALLMADK
+411 VDSAGNALLMADK

-437 DIDWGQSGMRKWL
+437 DIAWGQSDMRKWL

-457 KDPGFLQTAFTEQ
+457 EDPGFLQTAFTEQ
-470 ERAVIQYR
+470 ERAVIRYR
-478 EIETYI
+478 EIETI
-484 SVTGNNILKTW
+484 VNSDILKTR
-495 DSVFLLSD
+495 DSVFLLSAQD
-503 LDACNVDYG
+503 SVNAGYG
-512 FPANMEDASKNK
+512 FWTKDKESKNR

-531 AAGKEKTVENQ
+531 AAGKQQTEENQ
-542 WWLRIFSP
+542 WWLRTHIRVS
-550 MSWEGM
+550 STEM
-556 AIRSFIKPDGS
+556 AARVLVKPDGIVDGARVK
-567 FNGTMVQSDT
+567 NNT

-583 ALYINLADFTQW
+583 ALYINLDDFTQW

-637 VAAENWQ
+637 VTAENWQ
-644 KKENENWV
+644 KKENGNWM
-652 DVGFEEMAEA
+652 DVEVEELAEA

-673 AEKENMDAPCVLN
+673 AEKENMEAPCVLN

-712 ADPLETEDEGKQV
+712 ADPSETEDEGKQV

-755 NITLATDPSMGVEE
+755 NITLATDPSMGGEE
-769 RERWT
+769 RKNRT

-799 RNLYLSAAVETPETG
+799 QNLYLSAAVETPEAG
-814 KNLQDSIAQQST
+814 KKLQDSIAQQST
-826 FVTAENVSWEKKAAN
+826 FLTAENVSWEKKATT
-841 GEDRWS
+841 GEGRWS
-847 AATPQE
+847 AVSPQE
-853 KADPETIY
+853 KADPETVY
-861 AVQFTVSQKQAAVFH
+861 AVQFTVGPKQAAAVFH

-886 RQKVP
+886 GQKVP
-891 AVKDADGNYI
+891 VIRDADGNSR
-901 VRYEFAATAGL
+901 VRYEFAATAEL
-912 PPTPSAAPSASPSVS
+912 PPTPSAAPTV
-927 ASPSAVPTPGGS
+927 SPSAVPTPTGS
-939 PSVSAVPSASPS
+939 PAASSIPTVSPG

-958 VPTPGGSPSA
+958 IPNPGGSPSA
-968 SSTPTASPS
+968 SS
-977 ASSAPA
+977 
-983 ASPSVSASPSAVPT
+983 
-997 PSALPS
+997 
-1003 TPTPAASVAPTA
+1003 APTA
-1015 SPSASRTP
+1015 KPDVSVTPS
-1023 TASPSVSAVPS
+1023 
-1034 EQPIPSASPSAVPTP
+1034 Q
-1049 TVSPAASSTPTVSP
+1049 
-1063 LVSSAPTTSPSV
+1063 APNV
-1075 SPSVSAPPSEVPAP
+1075 DAN
-1089 STLPSAIPAPAAK
+1089 AK
-1102 PSDKPEAPGS
+1102 PSDKSAVPGKNAQPGETGQPH

-1119 KLRDENGA
+1119 KLQDESGA
-1127 VYVVTKADSKNPE
+1127 GYVVAKADSKNPE
-1140 VAYQKAASTKGT
+1140 VAYQKAAVTKGT
-1152 VVVPDTV
+1152 VIVPDTV
-1159 VVNGMTYKVTS
+1159 EVNGTTYKVTS
-1170 IEKKAFGTA
+1170 IEKKAFGTG
-1179 KKIKTIVLGKNVK
+1179 KKIKTIILGKNVK
-1192 SIKKD
+1192 TIKKD

-1231 VRIVVPKK
+1231 VRIIVPKK

-1244 RKLFYQRGLNKKVKI
+1244 KKLFYQRGLNKKVKI

>member
-22 GNGEAIQAAED
+22 GNGGVIQAAED
-33 YGVKNPVN
+33 YEVKDPVN

-73 EDEKQPVKWRVL
+73 EDEKQPIKWRVL

-90 GTALLLADKLLDIQ
+90 GTALLLADKLLDMQ
-104 PFDENGKNSWES
+104 PFDKNGKIDWEE

-126 FLNTAFTEA
+126 FLNAAFTEA

-145 EMESGTTVT
+145 ETESAATVT

-174 SIDYESNT
+174 LIDCESNT
-182 RKAEGTDLSVFNNVW
+182 RKAEGTDLSVFNNIW
-197 WLRTLY
+197 WLRTPI
-203 KNGNASWVCSIDSQ
+203 KEEHASWVCSIDSQ
-217 GKKTGSVFARDTS
+217 GTNRTIVIGTENS

-242 DRAQWSYAGTTASE
+242 DRAHWSYAGTTASE
-256 ELEVTVENPAA
+256 ELEVTVENPTA
-267 GSPFSYTVQ
+267 GSLFSGTVR
-276 GSENIDTDRST
+276 GSENIDPDRSM

-297 WVNVAKDE
+297 WVDVAKDE
-305 TAQLQQVYRA
+305 RAQLQQVYRA
-315 CVTLKAKEESPFSED
+315 CVTLKAKEGSSFVGCD
-330 DHARFNGEQVRLT
+330 YARFNGEQVRLT

-363 PVNPEADGSGTS
+363 PTNPEADGSGTS

-387 NDTNGDGKV
+387 NDTNGDGKA
-396 DETDEKEPVKWRVLS
+396 DEADEKEPVKWRVLS
-411 VDLAGNALLMADK
+411 VDSAGNALLMADK

-437 DIDWGQSGMRKWL
+437 DIAWGQSDMRKWL

-457 KDPGFLQTAFTEQ
+457 EDPGFLQTAFTEQ
-470 ERAVIQYR
+470 ERAVIRYR
-478 EIETYI
+478 EIETI
-484 SVTGNNILKTW
+484 VNSDILKTR
-495 DSVFLLSD
+495 DSVFLLSAQD
-503 LDACNVDYG
+503 SVNAGYG
-512 FPANMEDASKNK
+512 FWTKDKESKNR

-531 AAGKEKTVENQ
+531 AAGKQQTEENQ
-542 WWLRIFSP
+542 WWLRTHTRVS
-550 MSWEGM
+550 STEM
-556 AIRSFIKPDGS
+556 AARVLVKPDGIVDGAGVK
-567 FNGTMVQSDT
+567 NNT

-583 ALYINLADFTQW
+583 ALYINLDDFTQW

-637 VAAENWQ
+637 VTAENWQ
-644 KKENENWV
+644 KKENGNWM
-652 DVGFEEMAEA
+652 DVEVEELAEA

-673 AEKENMDAPCVLN
+673 AEKENMEAPCVLN

-712 ADPLETEDEGKQV
+712 ADPSETEDEGKQV

-755 NITLATDPSMGVEE
+755 NITLATDPSMGGEE
-769 RERWT
+769 RKNRT

-799 RNLYLSAAVETPETG
+799 RNLYLSAAVETPEAG
-814 KNLQDSIAQQST
+814 KKLQDSIAQQST
-826 FVTAENVSWEKKAAN
+826 FLTAENVSWEKTAAT
-841 GEDRWS
+841 GEGRWS
-847 AATPQE
+847 AAAPQE
-853 KADPETIY
+853 KADPETVY
-861 AVQFTVSQKQAAVFH
+861 AVQFTVGQKQSSAVFH

-886 RQKVP
+886 GQKVP
-891 AVKDADGNYI
+891 VTRDADGNSR

-912 PPTPSAAPSASPSVS
+912 PPTPSAAPTV
-927 ASPSAVPTPGGS
+927 SPSAVPTPAGS
-939 PSVSAVPSASPS
+939 PAASSIPTVSPG

-958 VPTPGGSPSA
+958 IPKPGGSPSA
-968 SSTPTASPS
+968 SS
-977 ASSAPA
+977 
-983 ASPSVSASPSAVPT
+983 
-997 PSALPS
+997 
-1003 TPTPAASVAPTA
+1003 APTA
-1015 SPSASRTP
+1015 KPDV
-1023 TASPSVSAVPS
+1023 SV
-1034 EQPIPSASPSAVPTP
+1034 IPSQ
-1049 TVSPAASSTPTVSP
+1049 
-1063 LVSSAPTTSPSV
+1063 APNV
-1075 SPSVSAPPSEVPAP
+1075 DAN
-1089 STLPSAIPAPAAK
+1089 AK
-1102 PSDKPEAPGS
+1102 PSDKSAVPGKNAQPGETGQPH

-1119 KLRDENGA
+1119 KLQDESGA
-1127 VYVVTKADSKNPE
+1127 GYVVAKADSKNPE
-1140 VAYQKAASTKGT
+1140 VAYQKAAVTKGT
-1152 VVVPDTV
+1152 VIVPDTV
-1159 VVNGMTYKVTS
+1159 EVNGTTYKVTS
-1170 IEKKAFGTA
+1170 IEKKAFGTG
-1179 KKIKTIVLGKNVK
+1179 KKIKTIILGKNVK
-1192 SIKKD
+1192 TIKKD

-1231 VRIVVPKK
+1231 VRIIVPKK

-1244 RKLFYQRGLNKKVKI
+1244 KKLFYQRGLNKKVKI

>member
-22 GNGEAIQAAED
+22 GNGGVIQAAED
-33 YGVKNPVN
+33 YEVKDPVN

-73 EDEKQPVKWRVL
+73 EDEKQPIKWRVL

-104 PFDENGKNSWES
+104 PFDKNRKNDWEA

-126 FLNTAFTEA
+126 FLNAAFTEA

-145 EMESGTTVT
+145 ETESAATVT

-174 SIDYESNT
+174 SSDCESNT
-182 RKAEGTDLSVFNNVW
+182 RKAEGTDLSVFNNIW
-197 WLRTLY
+197 WLRTPI
-203 KNGNASWVCSIDSQ
+203 KEEHASWVCSIDSQ
-217 GKKTGSVFARDTS
+217 GTNRTIVIGTENS

-242 DRAQWSYAGTTASE
+242 DRAHWSYAGTTASE
-256 ELEVTVENPAA
+256 ELEVTVENPTA
-267 GSPFSYTVQ
+267 GSLFSGTVR
-276 GSENIDTDRST
+276 GSENIDPDRSM

-297 WVNVAKDE
+297 WVDVAKDE
-305 TAQLQQVYRA
+305 RAQLQQVYRA
-315 CVTLKAKEESPFSED
+315 CVTLKAKEGSSFVGCD
-330 DHARFNGEQVRLT
+330 YARFNGEQVRLT

-363 PVNPEADGSGTS
+363 PTNPEADGSGTS

-387 NDTNGDGKV
+387 NDTNGDGKA
-396 DETDEKEPVKWRVLS
+396 DEADEKEPVKWRVLS
-411 VDLAGNALLMADK
+411 VDSAGNALLMADK

-437 DIDWGQSGMRKWL
+437 DIAWGQSDMRKWL

-457 KDPGFLQTAFTEQ
+457 EDPGFLQTAFTEQ
-470 ERAVIQYR
+470 ERAVIRYR
-478 EIETYI
+478 EIETI
-484 SVTGNNILKTW
+484 VNSDILKTR
-495 DSVFLLSD
+495 DSVFLLSAQD
-503 LDACNVDYG
+503 SVNAGYG
-512 FPANMEDASKNK
+512 FWTKDKESKNR

-531 AAGKEKTVENQ
+531 AAGKQQTEENQ
-542 WWLRIFSP
+542 WWLRTHTRVS
-550 MSWEGM
+550 STEM
-556 AIRSFIKPDGS
+556 AARVLVKPDGIVDGAGVK
-567 FNGTMVQSDT
+567 NNT

-583 ALYINLADFTQW
+583 ALYINLDDFTQW

-637 VAAENWQ
+637 VTAENWQ
-644 KKENENWV
+644 KKENGNWM
-652 DVGFEEMAEA
+652 DVEVEELAEA

-673 AEKENMDAPCVLN
+673 AEKENMEAPCVLN

-712 ADPLETEDEGKQV
+712 ADPSETEDEGKQV

-755 NITLATDPSMGVEE
+755 NITLATDPSMGGEE
-769 RERWT
+769 RKNRT

-799 RNLYLSAAVETPETG
+799 QNLYLSAAVETPEAG
-814 KNLQDSIAQQST
+814 KKLQDSIAQQST
-826 FVTAENVSWEKKAAN
+826 FLTAENVSWEKKATT
-841 GEDRWS
+841 GEGRWS
-847 AATPQE
+847 AVSPQE
-853 KADPETIY
+853 KADPETVY
-861 AVQFTVSQKQAAVFH
+861 AVQFTVGPKQAAAVFH

-886 RQKVP
+886 GQKVP
-891 AVKDADGNYI
+891 VIRDADGNSR
-901 VRYEFAATAGL
+901 VRYEFAATAEL
-912 PPTPSAAPSASPSVS
+912 PPTPSAAPTV
-927 ASPSAVPTPGGS
+927 SPSAVPTPTGS
-939 PSVSAVPSASPS
+939 PAASSIPTVSPG

-958 VPTPGGSPSA
+958 IPNPGGSPSA
-968 SSTPTASPS
+968 SS
-977 ASSAPA
+977 
-983 ASPSVSASPSAVPT
+983 
-997 PSALPS
+997 
-1003 TPTPAASVAPTA
+1003 APTA
-1015 SPSASRTP
+1015 KPDVSVTPS
-1023 TASPSVSAVPS
+1023 
-1034 EQPIPSASPSAVPTP
+1034 Q
-1049 TVSPAASSTPTVSP
+1049 
-1063 LVSSAPTTSPSV
+1063 APNV
-1075 SPSVSAPPSEVPAP
+1075 DAN
-1089 STLPSAIPAPAAK
+1089 AK
-1102 PSDKPEAPGS
+1102 PSDKSAVPGKNAQPGETGQPH

-1119 KLRDENGA
+1119 KLQDESGA
-1127 VYVVTKADSKNPE
+1127 GYVVAKADSKNPE
-1140 VAYQKAASTKGT
+1140 VAYQKAAVTKGT
-1152 VVVPDTV
+1152 VIVPDTV
-1159 VVNGMTYKVTS
+1159 EVNGTTYKVTS
-1170 IEKKAFGTA
+1170 IEKKAFGTG
-1179 KKIKTIVLGKNVK
+1179 KKIKTIILGKNVK
-1192 SIKKD
+1192 TIKKD

-1231 VRIVVPKK
+1231 VRIIVPKK

-1244 RKLFYQRGLNKKVKI
+1244 KKLFYQRGLNKKVKI

>member
-22 GNGEAIQAAED
+22 GNGGVIQAAED
-33 YGVKNPVN
+33 YEVKDPVN

-73 EDEKQPVKWRVL
+73 EDEKQPIKWRVL

-90 GTALLLADKLLDIQ
+90 GTALLLADKLLDMQ
-104 PFDENGKNSWES
+104 PFDKNGKIDWEE

-126 FLNTAFTEA
+126 FLNAAFTEA
-135 EQEAIAETEL
+135 EQEVIAETEL
-145 EMESGTTVT
+145 ETESAATVT

-174 SIDYESNT
+174 LIDCESNT
-182 RKAEGTDLSVFNNVW
+182 RKAEGTDLAVFNNIW
-197 WLRTLY
+197 WLRTPI
-203 KNGNASWVCSIDSQ
+203 KEEHASWVCSIDSQ
-217 GKKTGSVFARDTS
+217 GTNRTIVIGTENSQ
-230 LWIRPALRLKLS
+230 WIRPALRLKLS
-242 DRAQWSYAGTTASE
+242 DRAHWSYAGTTASE
-256 ELEVTVENPAA
+256 ELEVTVENPTA
-267 GSPFSYTVQ
+267 GSLFSGTVR
-276 GSENIDTDRST
+276 GSENIDPDRST
-287 VSWQKKEEGK
+287 ISWQKKEEGK
-297 WVNVAKDE
+297 WGDVAKDE
-305 TAQLQQVYRA
+305 RAQLQQVYRA
-315 CVTLKAKEESPFSED
+315 CVTLKAKEGSSFVGCD
-330 DHARFNGEQVRLT
+330 YARFNGEQVRLT

-363 PVNPEADGSGTS
+363 PTNPEADGSGTS

-387 NDTNGDGKV
+387 NDTNGDGKA

-411 VDLAGNALLMADK
+411 VDSAGNALLMADK

-437 DIDWGQSGMRKWL
+437 DIAWGQSDMRKWL
-450 NSTGGSE
+450 NSTGGLE
-457 KDPGFLQTAFTEQ
+457 EDPGFLQTAFTEQ
-470 ERAVIQYR
+470 ERAMIRYR
-478 EIETYI
+478 EIETI
-484 SVTGNNILKTW
+484 VDSDILKTR
-495 DSVFLLSD
+495 DSVFLLSTQD
-503 LDACNVDYG
+503 SVNAGYG
-512 FPANMEDASKNK
+512 FWTKDIESKNR

-531 AAGKEKTVENQ
+531 AAGKQQTVENQ
-542 WWLRIFSP
+542 WWLRTH
-550 MSWEGM
+550 SWVSSAEI
-556 AIRSFIKPDGS
+556 AARVFVKPDGTVT
-567 FNGTMVQSDT
+567 GTGVQNNT

-583 ALYINLADFTQW
+583 ALYINLDDFTQW

-637 VAAENWQ
+637 VTAENWQ
-644 KKENENWV
+644 KKENGNWM
-652 DVGFEEMAEA
+652 DVEVEELAEA

-673 AEKENMDAPCVLN
+673 AEKENMEAPCVLN

-712 ADPLETEDEGKQV
+712 ADSSETEDEGKQV

-755 NITLATDPSMGVEE
+755 NITLATDPSMGGEE
-769 RERWT
+769 RKNRT

-799 RNLYLSAAVETPETG
+799 QNLYLSAAVETPEAG
-814 KNLQDSIAQQST
+814 KKLQDSIAQQST
-826 FVTAENVSWEKKAAN
+826 FLTAENVSWEKKAAT
-841 GEDRWS
+841 GEGRWS
-847 AATPQE
+847 AVSPQE
-853 KADPETIY
+853 KADPETVY
-861 AVQFTVSQKQAAVFH
+861 AVQFTVGPKQAAAVFH

-886 RQKVP
+886 GQKVP
-891 AVKDADGNYI
+891 VIRDADGNSR
-901 VRYEFAATAGL
+901 VRYEFAATAEL
-912 PPTPSAAPSASPSVS
+912 PPTPSAAPTV
-927 ASPSAVPTPGGS
+927 SPSAVPTPTGS
-939 PSVSAVPSASPS
+939 PAASSIPTVSPG

-958 VPTPGGSPSA
+958 IPNPGGSPSA
-968 SSTPTASPS
+968 SS
-977 ASSAPA
+977 
-983 ASPSVSASPSAVPT
+983 
-997 PSALPS
+997 
-1003 TPTPAASVAPTA
+1003 APTA
-1015 SPSASRTP
+1015 KPD
-1023 TASPSVSAVPS
+1023 V
-1034 EQPIPSASPSAVPTP
+1034 
-1049 TVSPAASSTPTVSP
+1049 
-1063 LVSSAPTTSPSV
+1063 
-1075 SPSVSAPPSEVPAP
+1075 
-1089 STLPSAIPAPAAK
+1089 SAIPSQAPNVDANAK
-1102 PSDKPEAPGS
+1102 PSDKPAVPGKNAQPGETGQPH

-1119 KLRDENGA
+1119 KLQDESGA
-1127 VYVVTKADSKNPE
+1127 GYVVAKADSKNPE
-1140 VAYQKAASTKGT
+1140 VAYQKAAVTKGT
-1152 VVVPDTV
+1152 VIVPDTV
-1159 VVNGMTYKVTS
+1159 EVNGTTYKVTS
-1170 IEKKAFGTA
+1170 IEKKAFGTG
-1179 KKIKTIVLGKNVK
+1179 KKIKTIILGKNVK
-1192 SIKKD
+1192 TIKKD

-1231 VRIVVPKK
+1231 VRIIVPKK

-1244 RKLFYQRGLNKKVKI
+1244 KKLFYQRGLNKKVKI

>member
-22 GNGEAIQAAED
+22 GNGGVIQAAED
-33 YGVKNPVN
+33 YEVKDPVN

-73 EDEKQPVKWRVL
+73 EDEKQPIKWRVL

-90 GTALLLADKLLDIQ
+90 GTALLLADKLLDMQ
-104 PFDENGKNSWES
+104 PFDKNGKIDWEE

-126 FLNTAFTEA
+126 FLNAAFTEA

-145 EMESGTTVT
+145 ETESAATVT

-174 SIDYESNT
+174 LIDCESNT
-182 RKAEGTDLSVFNNVW
+182 RKAEGTDLSVFNNIW
-197 WLRTLY
+197 WLRTPI
-203 KNGNASWVCSIDSQ
+203 KEEHASWVCSIDSQ
-217 GKKTGSVFARDTS
+217 GTNRTIVIGTENS

-242 DRAQWSYAGTTASE
+242 DRAHWSYAGTTASE
-256 ELEVTVENPAA
+256 ELEVTVENPTA
-267 GSPFSYTVQ
+267 GSLFSGTVR
-276 GSENIDTDRST
+276 GSENIDPDRSM

-297 WVNVAKDE
+297 WVDVAKDE
-305 TAQLQQVYRA
+305 RAQLQQVYRA
-315 CVTLKAKEESPFSED
+315 CVTLKAKEGSSFVGCD
-330 DHARFNGEQVRLT
+330 YARFNGEQVRLT

-363 PVNPEADGSGTS
+363 PTNPEADGSGTS

-387 NDTNGDGKV
+387 NDTNGDGKA
-396 DETDEKEPVKWRVLS
+396 DEADEKEPVKWRVLS
-411 VDLAGNALLMADK
+411 VDSAGNALLMADK

-437 DIDWGQSGMRKWL
+437 DIAWGQSDMRKWL

-457 KDPGFLQTAFTEQ
+457 EDPGFLQTAFTEQ
-470 ERAVIQYR
+470 ERAVIRYR
-478 EIETYI
+478 EIETI
-484 SVTGNNILKTW
+484 VNSDILKTR
-495 DSVFLLSD
+495 DSVFLLSAQD
-503 LDACNVDYG
+503 SVNAGYG
-512 FPANMEDASKNK
+512 FWTKDKESKNR

-531 AAGKEKTVENQ
+531 AAGKQQTEENQ
-542 WWLRIFSP
+542 WWLRTHTRVS
-550 MSWEGM
+550 STEM
-556 AIRSFIKPDGS
+556 AARVLVKPDGTVDGAWVK
-567 FNGTMVQSDT
+567 NNT

-583 ALYINLADFTQW
+583 ALYINLDDFTQW

-644 KKENENWV
+644 KKENGNWM
-652 DVGFEEMAEA
+652 DVEVEELAEA

-673 AEKENMDAPCVLN
+673 AEKENMEAPCVLN

-712 ADPLETEDEGKQV
+712 ADPSETEDEGKQV

-755 NITLATDPSMGVEE
+755 NITLATDPSMGGEE
-769 RERWT
+769 RKNRT

-799 RNLYLSAAVETPETG
+799 QNLYLSAAVETPEAG
-814 KNLQDSIAQQST
+814 KKLQDSIAQQST
-826 FVTAENVSWEKKAAN
+826 FLTAENVSWEKKATT
-841 GEDRWS
+841 GEGRWS
-847 AATPQE
+847 AVSPQE
-853 KADPETIY
+853 KADPETVY
-861 AVQFTVSQKQAAVFH
+861 AVQFTVGPKQAAAVFH

-886 RQKVP
+886 GQKVP
-891 AVKDADGNYI
+891 VIRDADGNSR
-901 VRYEFAATAGL
+901 VRYEFAATAEL
-912 PPTPSAAPSASPSVS
+912 PPTPSAAPTV
-927 ASPSAVPTPGGS
+927 SPSAVPTPTGS
-939 PSVSAVPSASPS
+939 PAASSIPTVSPG

-958 VPTPGGSPSA
+958 IPNPGGSPSA
-968 SSTPTASPS
+968 SS
-977 ASSAPA
+977 
-983 ASPSVSASPSAVPT
+983 
-997 PSALPS
+997 
-1003 TPTPAASVAPTA
+1003 APTA
-1015 SPSASRTP
+1015 KPDVSVTPS
-1023 TASPSVSAVPS
+1023 
-1034 EQPIPSASPSAVPTP
+1034 Q
-1049 TVSPAASSTPTVSP
+1049 
-1063 LVSSAPTTSPSV
+1063 APNV
-1075 SPSVSAPPSEVPAP
+1075 DAN
-1089 STLPSAIPAPAAK
+1089 AK
-1102 PSDKPEAPGS
+1102 PSDKSAVPGKNAQPGETGQPH

-1119 KLRDENGA
+1119 KLQDESGA
-1127 VYVVTKADSKNPE
+1127 GYVVAKADSKNPE
-1140 VAYQKAASTKGT
+1140 VAYQKAAVTKGT
-1152 VVVPDTV
+1152 VIVPDTV
-1159 VVNGMTYKVTS
+1159 EVNGTTYKVTS
-1170 IEKKAFGTA
+1170 IEKKAFGTG
-1179 KKIKTIVLGKNVK
+1179 KKIKTIILGKNVK
-1192 SIKKD
+1192 TIKKD

-1231 VRIVVPKK
+1231 VRIIVPKK

-1244 RKLFYQRGLNKKVKI
+1244 KKLFYQRGLNKKVKI

>member
-22 GNGEAIQAAED
+22 GNGGVIQAAED
-33 YGVKNPVN
+33 YEVKDPVN

-73 EDEKQPVKWRVL
+73 EDEKQPIKWRVL

-90 GTALLLADKLLDIQ
+90 GTALLLADKLLDMQ
-104 PFDENGKNSWES
+104 PFDKNGKIDWEE

-126 FLNTAFTEA
+126 FLNAAFTEA

-145 EMESGTTVT
+145 ETESAATVT

-174 SIDYESNT
+174 LIDCESNT
-182 RKAEGTDLSVFNNVW
+182 RKAEGTDLSVFNNIW
-197 WLRTLY
+197 WLRTPI
-203 KNGNASWVCSIDSQ
+203 KEEHASWVCSIDSQ
-217 GKKTGSVFARDTS
+217 GTNRTIVIGTENS

-242 DRAQWSYAGTTASE
+242 DRAHWSYAGTTATE
-256 ELEVTVENPAA
+256 ELEVTVENPTA
-267 GSPFSYTVQ
+267 GSLFSGTVR
-276 GSENIDTDRST
+276 GSENIDPDRST

-297 WVNVAKDE
+297 WGDVAKDE
-305 TAQLQQVYRA
+305 RAQLQQVYRA
-315 CVTLKAKEESPFSED
+315 CVTLKAKEGSSFVGCD
-330 DHARFNGEQVRLT
+330 YARFNGEQVRLT

-363 PVNPEADGSGTS
+363 PTNPEADGSGTS

-387 NDTNGDGKV
+387 NDTNGDGKA

-411 VDLAGNALLMADK
+411 VDSAGNALLMADK

-437 DIDWGQSGMRKWL
+437 DIAWGQSDMRKWL
-450 NSTGGSE
+450 NSTGGLE
-457 KDPGFLQTAFTEQ
+457 EDPGFLQTAFTEQ
-470 ERAVIQYR
+470 ERAMIRYR
-478 EIETYI
+478 EIETI
-484 SVTGNNILKTW
+484 VDSDILKTR
-495 DSVFLLSD
+495 DSVFLLSTQD
-503 LDACNVDYG
+503 SVNAGYG
-512 FPANMEDASKNK
+512 FWTKDIESKNR

-531 AAGKEKTVENQ
+531 AAGKQQTVENQ
-542 WWLRIFSP
+542 WWLRTH
-550 MSWEGM
+550 SWVSSAEI
-556 AIRSFIKPDGS
+556 AARVFVKPDGTVT
-567 FNGTMVQSDT
+567 GTGVQNNT

-583 ALYINLADFTQW
+583 ALYINLDDFTQW

-637 VAAENWQ
+637 VTAENWQ
-644 KKENENWV
+644 KKENGNWM
-652 DVGFEEMAEA
+652 DVEVEELAEA

-673 AEKENMDAPCVLN
+673 AEKENMEAPCVLN

-712 ADPLETEDEGKQV
+712 ADPSETEDEGKQV
-725 TTWDTIW
+725 TTWHTIW
-732 VTENETEKETPMKWR
+732 VTENETEKENPMKWR

-755 NITLATDPSMGVEE
+755 NITLATDPSMGGEE
-769 RERWT
+769 RKNRT

-799 RNLYLSAAVETPETG
+799 QNLYLSAAVETPEAG
-814 KNLQDSIAQQST
+814 KKLQDSIAQQST
-826 FVTAENVSWEKKAAN
+826 FLTAENVSWEKKAAT
-841 GEDRWS
+841 GEGRWS
-847 AATPQE
+847 AVSPQE
-853 KADPETIY
+853 KADPEMVY
-861 AVQFTVSQKQAAVFH
+861 AVQFTVGQKQAATVFH

-886 RQKVP
+886 GQKVP
-891 AVKDADGNYI
+891 VTRDADGNSR
-901 VRYEFAATAGL
+901 VRYEFAATAEL
-912 PPTPSAAPSASPSVS
+912 PPTPSAAPTV
-927 ASPSAVPTPGGS
+927 SPSAVPTPTGS
-939 PSVSAVPSASPS
+939 PAASSIPTVSPG

-958 VPTPGGSPSA
+958 IPKPGGSPSA
-968 SSTPTASPS
+968 SS
-977 ASSAPA
+977 
-983 ASPSVSASPSAVPT
+983 
-997 PSALPS
+997 
-1003 TPTPAASVAPTA
+1003 APTA
-1015 SPSASRTP
+1015 KPD
-1023 TASPSVSAVPS
+1023 V
-1034 EQPIPSASPSAVPTP
+1034 
-1049 TVSPAASSTPTVSP
+1049 
-1063 LVSSAPTTSPSV
+1063 
-1075 SPSVSAPPSEVPAP
+1075 
-1089 STLPSAIPAPAAK
+1089 SAIPSQAPNVDANAK
-1102 PSDKPEAPGS
+1102 PSDKSAVPGKNAQPGETEQPH

-1119 KLRDENGA
+1119 KLQDESGA
-1127 VYVVTKADSKNPE
+1127 GYVVAKADSKNPE
-1140 VAYQKAASTKGT
+1140 VAYQKAAVTEGT
-1152 VVVPDTV
+1152 VIVPDTV
-1159 VVNGMTYKVTS
+1159 EVNGTTYKVTS
-1170 IEKKAFGTA
+1170 IEKKAFGTG
-1179 KKIKTIVLGKNVK
+1179 KKIKTIILGKNVK
-1192 SIKKD
+1192 TIKKD

-1231 VRIVVPKK
+1231 VRIIVPKK

-1244 RKLFYQRGLNKKVKI
+1244 KKLFYQRGLNKKVRI

>member
-1 MAKKGKKLLALM
+1 MHFTGNRKEKENEYGKKREKITGTDACGCS
-13 LVAALVLGG
+13 VLGG
-22 GNGEAIQAAED
+22 GNGGVIQAAED
-33 YGVKNPVN
+33 YEVKDPVN

-73 EDEKQPVKWRVL
+73 EDEKQPIKWRVL

-90 GTALLLADKLLDIQ
+90 GTALLLADKLLDMQ
-104 PFDENGKNSWES
+104 PFDKNGKIDWEE

-126 FLNTAFTEA
+126 FLNAAFTEA

-145 EMESGTTVT
+145 ETESAATVT

-174 SIDYESNT
+174 LIDCESNT
-182 RKAEGTDLSVFNNVW
+182 RKAEGTDLSVFNNIW
-197 WLRTLY
+197 WLRTPI
-203 KNGNASWVCSIDSQ
+203 KEEHASWVCSIDSQ
-217 GKKTGSVFARDTS
+217 GTNRTIVIGTENS

-242 DRAQWSYAGTTASE
+242 DRAHWSYAGTTASE
-256 ELEVTVENPAA
+256 ELEVTVENPTA
-267 GSPFSYTVQ
+267 GSLFSGTVR
-276 GSENIDTDRST
+276 GSENIDPDRSM

-297 WVNVAKDE
+297 WVDVAKDE
-305 TAQLQQVYRA
+305 RAQLQQVYRA
-315 CVTLKAKEESPFSED
+315 CVTLKAKEGSSFVGCD
-330 DHARFNGEQVRLT
+330 YARFNGEQVRLT

-363 PVNPEADGSGTS
+363 PTNPEADGSGTS

-387 NDTNGDGKV
+387 NDTNGDGKA
-396 DETDEKEPVKWRVLS
+396 DEADEKEPVKWRVLS
-411 VDLAGNALLMADK
+411 VDSAGNALLMADK

-437 DIDWGQSGMRKWL
+437 DIAWGQSDMRKWL

-457 KDPGFLQTAFTEQ
+457 EDPGFLQTAFTEQ
-470 ERAVIQYR
+470 ERAVIRYR
-478 EIETYI
+478 EIETI
-484 SVTGNNILKTW
+484 VNSDILKTR
-495 DSVFLLSD
+495 DSVFLLSAQD
-503 LDACNVDYG
+503 SVNAGYG
-512 FPANMEDASKNK
+512 FWTKDKESKNR

-531 AAGKEKTVENQ
+531 AAGKQQTEENQ
-542 WWLRIFSP
+542 WWLRTHTRVS
-550 MSWEGM
+550 STEM
-556 AIRSFIKPDGS
+556 AARVLVKPDGIVDGAGVK
-567 FNGTMVQSDT
+567 NNT

-583 ALYINLADFTQW
+583 ALYINLDDFTQW

-637 VAAENWQ
+637 VTAENWQ
-644 KKENENWV
+644 KKENGNWM
-652 DVGFEEMAEA
+652 DVEVEELAEA

-673 AEKENMDAPCVLN
+673 AEKENMEAPCVLN

-712 ADPLETEDEGKQV
+712 ADPSETEDEGKQV

-755 NITLATDPSMGVEE
+755 NITLATDPSMGGEE
-769 RERWT
+769 RKNRT

-799 RNLYLSAAVETPETG
+799 QNLYLSAAVETPEAG
-814 KNLQDSIAQQST
+814 KKLQDSIAQQST
-826 FVTAENVSWEKKAAN
+826 FLTAENVSWEKKATT
-841 GEDRWS
+841 GEGRWS
-847 AATPQE
+847 AVSPQE
-853 KADPETIY
+853 KADPETVY
-861 AVQFTVSQKQAAVFH
+861 AVQFTVGPKQAAAVFH

-886 RQKVP
+886 GQKVP
-891 AVKDADGNYI
+891 VIRDADGNSR
-901 VRYEFAATAGL
+901 VRYEFAATAEL
-912 PPTPSAAPSASPSVS
+912 PPTPSAAPTV
-927 ASPSAVPTPGGS
+927 SPSAVPTPTGS
-939 PSVSAVPSASPS
+939 PAASSIPTVSPG

-958 VPTPGGSPSA
+958 IPNPGGSPSA
-968 SSTPTASPS
+968 SS
-977 ASSAPA
+977 
-983 ASPSVSASPSAVPT
+983 
-997 PSALPS
+997 
-1003 TPTPAASVAPTA
+1003 APTA
-1015 SPSASRTP
+1015 KPDVSVTPS
-1023 TASPSVSAVPS
+1023 
-1034 EQPIPSASPSAVPTP
+1034 Q
-1049 TVSPAASSTPTVSP
+1049 
-1063 LVSSAPTTSPSV
+1063 APNV
-1075 SPSVSAPPSEVPAP
+1075 DAN
-1089 STLPSAIPAPAAK
+1089 AK
-1102 PSDKPEAPGS
+1102 PSDKSAVPGKNAQPGETGQPH

-1119 KLRDENGA
+1119 KLQDESGA
-1127 VYVVTKADSKNPE
+1127 GYVVAKADSKNPE
-1140 VAYQKAASTKGT
+1140 VAYQKAAVTKGT
-1152 VVVPDTV
+1152 VIVPDTV
-1159 VVNGMTYKVTS
+1159 EVNGTTYKVTS
-1170 IEKKAFGTA
+1170 IEKKAFGTG
-1179 KKIKTIVLGKNVK
+1179 KKIKTIILGKNVK
-1192 SIKKD
+1192 TIKKD

-1231 VRIVVPKK
+1231 VRIIVPKK

-1244 RKLFYQRGLNKKVKI
+1244 KKLFYQRGLNKKVKI

>member
-22 GNGEAIQAAED
+22 GNGGVIQAAED
-33 YGVKNPVN
+33 YEVKDPVN

-73 EDEKQPVKWRVL
+73 EDEKQPIKWRVL

-90 GTALLLADKLLDIQ
+90 GTALLLADKLLDMQ
-104 PFDENGKNSWES
+104 PFDKNGKIDWEE

-126 FLNTAFTEA
+126 FLNAAFTEA
-135 EQEAIAETEL
+135 DQEAIAETEL
-145 EMESGTTVT
+145 ETESAATVT

-174 SIDYESNT
+174 LIDCESNT
-182 RKAEGTDLSVFNNVW
+182 RKAEGTDLSVFNNIW
-197 WLRTLY
+197 WLRTPI
-203 KNGNASWVCSIDSQ
+203 KEEHASWVCSIDSQ
-217 GKKTGSVFARDTS
+217 GTNRTIVIGTENS

-242 DRAQWSYAGTTASE
+242 DRAHWSYAGTTASE
-256 ELEVTVENPAA
+256 ELEVTVENPTA
-267 GSPFSYTVQ
+267 GSLFSGTVR
-276 GSENIDTDRST
+276 GSENIDPDRSM

-297 WVNVAKDE
+297 WVDVAKDE
-305 TAQLQQVYRA
+305 RAQLQQVYRA
-315 CVTLKAKEESPFSED
+315 CVTLKAKEGSSFVGCD
-330 DHARFNGEQVRLT
+330 YARFNGEQVRLT

-363 PVNPEADGSGTS
+363 PTNPEADGSGTS

-387 NDTNGDGKV
+387 NDTNGDGKA
-396 DETDEKEPVKWRVLS
+396 DEADEKEPVKWRVLS
-411 VDLAGNALLMADK
+411 VDSAGNALLMADK

-437 DIDWGQSGMRKWL
+437 DIAWGQSDMRKWL

-457 KDPGFLQTAFTEQ
+457 EDPGFLQTAFTEQ
-470 ERAVIQYR
+470 ERAVIRYR
-478 EIETYI
+478 EIETI
-484 SVTGNNILKTW
+484 VNSDILKTR
-495 DSVFLLSD
+495 DSVFLLSAQD
-503 LDACNVDYG
+503 SVNAGYG
-512 FPANMEDASKNK
+512 FWTKDKESKNR

-531 AAGKEKTVENQ
+531 AAGKQQTEENQ
-542 WWLRIFSP
+542 WWLRTHTRVS
-550 MSWEGM
+550 STEM
-556 AIRSFIKPDGS
+556 AARVLVKPDGIVDGAGVK
-567 FNGTMVQSDT
+567 NNT

-583 ALYINLADFTQW
+583 ALYINLDDFTQW

-637 VAAENWQ
+637 VTAENWQ
-644 KKENENWV
+644 KKENGNWM
-652 DVGFEEMAEA
+652 DVEVEELAEA

-673 AEKENMDAPCVLN
+673 AEKENMEAPCVLN

-712 ADPLETEDEGKQV
+712 ADPSETEDEGKQV

-755 NITLATDPSMGVEE
+755 NITLATDPSMGGEE
-769 RERWT
+769 RKNRT

-799 RNLYLSAAVETPETG
+799 QNLYLSAAVETPEAG
-814 KNLQDSIAQQST
+814 KKLQDSIAQQST
-826 FVTAENVSWEKKAAN
+826 FLTAENVSWEKKATT
-841 GEDRWS
+841 GEGRWS
-847 AATPQE
+847 AVSPQE
-853 KADPETIY
+853 KADPETVY
-861 AVQFTVSQKQAAVFH
+861 AVQFTVGPKQAAAVFH

-886 RQKVP
+886 GQKVP
-891 AVKDADGNYI
+891 VIRDADGNSR
-901 VRYEFAATAGL
+901 VRYEFAATAEL
-912 PPTPSAAPSASPSVS
+912 PPTPSAAPTV
-927 ASPSAVPTPGGS
+927 SPSAVPTPTGS
-939 PSVSAVPSASPS
+939 PAASSIPTVSPG

-958 VPTPGGSPSA
+958 IPNPGGSPSA
-968 SSTPTASPS
+968 SS
-977 ASSAPA
+977 
-983 ASPSVSASPSAVPT
+983 
-997 PSALPS
+997 
-1003 TPTPAASVAPTA
+1003 APTA
-1015 SPSASRTP
+1015 KPDVSVTPS
-1023 TASPSVSAVPS
+1023 
-1034 EQPIPSASPSAVPTP
+1034 Q
-1049 TVSPAASSTPTVSP
+1049 
-1063 LVSSAPTTSPSV
+1063 APNV
-1075 SPSVSAPPSEVPAP
+1075 DAN
-1089 STLPSAIPAPAAK
+1089 AK
-1102 PSDKPEAPGS
+1102 PSDKSAVPGKNAQPGETGQPH

-1119 KLRDENGA
+1119 KLQDESGA
-1127 VYVVTKADSKNPE
+1127 GYVVAKADSKNPE
-1140 VAYQKAASTKGT
+1140 VAYQKAAVTKGT
-1152 VVVPDTV
+1152 VIVPDTV
-1159 VVNGMTYKVTS
+1159 EVNGTTYKVTS
-1170 IEKKAFGTA
+1170 IEKKAFGTG
-1179 KKIKTIVLGKNVK
+1179 KKIKTIILGKNVK
-1192 SIKKD
+1192 TIKKD

-1231 VRIVVPKK
+1231 VRIIVPKK

-1244 RKLFYQRGLNKKVKI
+1244 KKLFYQRGLNKKVKI

>member
-22 GNGEAIQAAED
+22 GKGEAIQAAED

-54 VYFGNYIQKDT
+54 VYFGNYAQKDT
-65 NGDGKVTD
+65 NHDGKVTD
-73 EDEKQPVKWRVL
+73 EDEKEPIKWRVL

-90 GTALLLADKLLDIQ
+90 GTALLLADKLLDKQ
-104 PFDENGKNSWES
+104 PFDENETGSWENA
-116 CTLRT
+116 TIRT

-135 EQEAIAETEL
+135 EQEAIADTEL

-154 DNIYLLSL
+154 DNIYLLSM

-174 SIDYESNT
+174 LIDCESNT
-182 RKAEGTDLSVFNNVW
+182 RKAESIKYNATDLRVQLKNCW
-197 WLRTLY
+197 WLRLLQGNELFFVSAEG
-203 KNGNASWVCSIDSQ
+203 KNGRYYD
-217 GKKTGSVFARDTS
+217 GKNPLG
-230 LWIRPALRLKLS
+230 IRPALRLKLS

-267 GSPFSYTVQ
+267 GSPFPYTVK

-287 VSWQKKEEGK
+287 VFWQKKEDGK
-297 WVNVAKDE
+297 WVDVAKDE

-315 CVTLKAKEESPFSED
+315 CVTLKAKEGSLFSEYD
-330 DHARFNGEQVRLT
+330 YARFNGEQVGLT
-343 KKDDG
+343 KKDD
-348 SRTFVCPVYN
+348 SSCTLVCPVYN

-437 DIDWGQSGMRKWL
+437 DIDWGQSDMRKWL
-450 NSTGGSE
+450 NSDGASE

-470 ERAVIQYR
+470 EQAVIRYT
-478 EIETYI
+478 EIETI
-484 SVTGNNILKTW
+484 VLNEADILKTW
-495 DSVFLLSD
+495 DSVFLLSYE
-503 LDACNVDYG
+503 DAWNTGYG
-512 FPANMEDASKNK
+512 FHANNANASKNR

-531 AAGKEKTVENQ
+531 AAAKQQTVEDQ
-542 WWLRIFSP
+542 WWLRTYVS
-550 MSWEGM
+550 MSLQGM
-556 AIRSFIKPDGS
+556 ACRCFIEPEGS
-567 FNGTMVQSDT
+567 YKATAVQSDT

-583 ALYINLADFTQW
+583 ALYINLADFTKW

-600 VDADGNTKEPVR
+600 VDADGNTKEPVQ

-644 KKENENWV
+644 KKENGNWV

-712 ADPLETEDEGKQV
+712 ADPLETEEEGKQM

-732 VTENETEKETPMKWR
+732 VTDSETEKETPMKWR

-755 NITLATDPSMGVEE
+755 NITLVTDPSMGGEE

-799 RNLYLSAAVETPETG
+799 RNLYLSATVETPETG
-814 KNLQDSIAQQST
+814 KNLQDSITQQST
-826 FVTAENVSWEKKAAN
+826 FVTAENVRWEKKAAN
-841 GEDRWS
+841 GADRWS
-847 AATPQE
+847 AAAPQE
-853 KADPETIY
+853 KVDPETVY
-861 AVQFTVSQKQAAVFH
+861 AVQFTASQKQAAAVFH
-876 KNTQLYVTIN
+876 KNTRLHVTVN
-886 RQKVP
+886 GKKALVTR
-891 AVKDADGNYI
+891 DADGNYC

-912 PPTPSAAPSASPSVS
+912 PPTPSAAPTV
-927 ASPSAVPTPGGS
+927 SPSAMPT
-939 PSVSAVPSASPS
+939 PSAS
-951 VSASPSA
+951 
-958 VPTPGGSPSA
+958 G
-968 SSTPTASPS
+968 TPTASN
-977 ASSAPA
+977 A
-983 ASPSVSASPSAVPT
+983 PT
-997 PSALPS
+997 PN
-1003 TPTPAASVAPTA
+1003 PT
-1015 SPSASRTP
+1015 
-1023 TASPSVSAVPS
+1023 
-1034 EQPIPSASPSAVPTP
+1034 
-1049 TVSPAASSTPTVSP
+1049 
-1063 LVSSAPTTSPSV
+1063 VSSAPTGNL
-1075 SPSVSAPPSEVPAP
+1075 SASAAP
-1089 STLPSAIPAPAAK
+1089 GTTAQPGEAGQPQ
-1102 PSDKPEAPGS
+1102 KPEETTAPGL

-1119 KLRDENGA
+1119 KLQDESGA

-1170 IEKKAFGTA
+1170 IEKKAFGTG

-1192 SIKKD
+1192 FIKKD

-1239 KKQAY
+1239 KKQVY

>member
-22 GNGEAIQAAED
+22 GNGGVIQAAED
-33 YGVKNPVN
+33 YEVKDPVN

-73 EDEKQPVKWRVL
+73 EDEKQPIKWRVL

-90 GTALLLADKLLDIQ
+90 GTALLLADKLLDMQ
-104 PFDENGKNSWES
+104 PFDKNGKIDWEE

-126 FLNTAFTEA
+126 FLNAAFTEA

-145 EMESGTTVT
+145 ETESAATVT

-174 SIDYESNT
+174 LIDCESNT
-182 RKAEGTDLSVFNNVW
+182 RKAEGTDLSVFNNIW
-197 WLRTLY
+197 WLRTPI
-203 KNGNASWVCSIDSQ
+203 KEEHASWVCSIDSQ
-217 GKKTGSVFARDTS
+217 GTNRTIVIGTENS

-242 DRAQWSYAGTTASE
+242 DRAHWSYAGTTASE
-256 ELEVTVENPAA
+256 ELEVTVENPTA
-267 GSPFSYTVQ
+267 GSLFSGTVR
-276 GSENIDTDRST
+276 GSENIDPDRSM

-297 WVNVAKDE
+297 WVDVAKDE
-305 TAQLQQVYRA
+305 RAQLQQVYRA
-315 CVTLKAKEESPFSED
+315 CVTLKAKEGSSFVGCD
-330 DHARFNGEQVRLT
+330 YARFNGEQVRLT

-363 PVNPEADGSGTS
+363 PTNPEADGSGTS

-387 NDTNGDGKV
+387 NDTNGDGKA
-396 DETDEKEPVKWRVLS
+396 DEADEKEPVKWRVLS
-411 VDLAGNALLMADK
+411 VDSAGNALLMADK

-437 DIDWGQSGMRKWL
+437 DIAWGQSDMRKWL

-457 KDPGFLQTAFTEQ
+457 EDPGFLQTAFTEQ
-470 ERAVIQYR
+470 ERAVIRYR
-478 EIETYI
+478 EIETI
-484 SVTGNNILKTW
+484 VNSDILKTR
-495 DSVFLLSD
+495 DSVFLLSAQD
-503 LDACNVDYG
+503 SVNAGYG
-512 FPANMEDASKNK
+512 FWTKDKESKNR

-531 AAGKEKTVENQ
+531 AAGKQQTEENQ
-542 WWLRIFSP
+542 WWLRTHTRVS
-550 MSWEGM
+550 STEM
-556 AIRSFIKPDGS
+556 AARVLVKPDGIVDGAGVK
-567 FNGTMVQSDT
+567 NNT

-583 ALYINLADFTQW
+583 ALYINLDDFTQW

-637 VAAENWQ
+637 VTAENWQ
-644 KKENENWV
+644 KKENGNWM
-652 DVGFEEMAEA
+652 DVEVEELAEA

-673 AEKENMDAPCVLN
+673 AEKENMEAPCVLN

-712 ADPLETEDEGKQV
+712 ADPSETEDEGKQV

-755 NITLATDPSMGVEE
+755 NITLATDPSMGGEE
-769 RERWT
+769 RKNRT

-784 AGKVDSEGGSEEILP
+784 AGKVDLEGGSEEILP
-799 RNLYLSAAVETPETG
+799 QNLYLSAAVETPEAG
-814 KNLQDSIAQQST
+814 KKLQDSIAQQST
-826 FVTAENVSWEKKAAN
+826 FLTAENVSWEKKATT
-841 GEDRWS
+841 GEGRWS
-847 AATPQE
+847 AVSPQE
-853 KADPETIY
+853 KADPETVY
-861 AVQFTVSQKQAAVFH
+861 AVQFTVGPKQAAAVFH

-886 RQKVP
+886 GQKVP
-891 AVKDADGNYI
+891 VIRDADGNSR
-901 VRYEFAATAGL
+901 VRYEFAATAEL
-912 PPTPSAAPSASPSVS
+912 PPTPSAAPTV
-927 ASPSAVPTPGGS
+927 SPSAVPTPTGS
-939 PSVSAVPSASPS
+939 PAASSIPTVSPG

-958 VPTPGGSPSA
+958 IPNPGGSPSA
-968 SSTPTASPS
+968 SS
-977 ASSAPA
+977 
-983 ASPSVSASPSAVPT
+983 
-997 PSALPS
+997 
-1003 TPTPAASVAPTA
+1003 APTA
-1015 SPSASRTP
+1015 KPDVSVTPS
-1023 TASPSVSAVPS
+1023 
-1034 EQPIPSASPSAVPTP
+1034 Q
-1049 TVSPAASSTPTVSP
+1049 
-1063 LVSSAPTTSPSV
+1063 APNV
-1075 SPSVSAPPSEVPAP
+1075 DAN
-1089 STLPSAIPAPAAK
+1089 AK
-1102 PSDKPEAPGS
+1102 PSDKSAVPGKNAQPGETGQPH

-1119 KLRDENGA
+1119 KLQDESGA
-1127 VYVVTKADSKNPE
+1127 GYVVAKADSKNPE
-1140 VAYQKAASTKGT
+1140 VAYQKAAVTKGT
-1152 VVVPDTV
+1152 VIVPDTV
-1159 VVNGMTYKVTS
+1159 EVNGTTYKVTS
-1170 IEKKAFGTA
+1170 IEKKAFGTG
-1179 KKIKTIVLGKNVK
+1179 KKIKTIILGKNVK
-1192 SIKKD
+1192 TIKKD

-1231 VRIVVPKK
+1231 VRIIVPKK

-1244 RKLFYQRGLNKKVKI
+1244 KKLFYQRGLNKKVKI

>member
-22 GNGEAIQAAED
+22 GNGGAIQAAED
-33 YGVKNPVN
+33 YEVKDPVN

-73 EDEKQPVKWRVL
+73 EDEKQPIKWRVL

-90 GTALLLADKLLDIQ
+90 GTALLLADKLLDMQ
-104 PFDENGKNSWES
+104 PFDKNGKIDWEE

-126 FLNTAFTEA
+126 FLNAAFTEA
-135 EQEAIAETEL
+135 EQEVIAETEL
-145 EMESGTTVT
+145 ETESAATVT

-174 SIDYESNT
+174 LIDCESNT
-182 RKAEGTDLSVFNNVW
+182 RKAEGTDLAVFDNAW
-197 WLRTLY
+197 WLRTPI
-203 KNGNASWVCSIDSQ
+203 KEDVSWVCSIDSH
-217 GKKTGSVFARDTS
+217 GKNAKYAWNTYDS

-242 DRAQWSYAGTTASE
+242 DRAHWSYAGTTASE
-256 ELEVTVENPAA
+256 ELEVTVENPTA
-267 GSPFSYTVQ
+267 GSLFSGTVR
-276 GSENIDTDRST
+276 GSENIDTDRSM

-297 WVNVAKDE
+297 WVDVAKDE
-305 TAQLQQVYRA
+305 RAQLQQVYRV
-315 CVTLKAKEESPFSED
+315 CVTLKAKEGSSFVGCD
-330 DHARFNGEQVRLT
+330 YARFKGEQVRLT

-358 YGVKN
+358 YGLKN
-363 PVNPEADGSGTS
+363 PTNPEADGSGTS

-387 NDTNGDGKV
+387 NDTNGDDKA

-411 VDLAGNALLMADK
+411 VDSAGNALLMADK

-437 DIDWGQSGMRKWL
+437 DIAWGQSGMRKWL

-457 KDPGFLQTAFTEQ
+457 EDPGFLQTAFTEQ
-470 ERAVIQYR
+470 ERAVIRDR
-478 EIETYI
+478 EIETI
-484 SVTGNNILKTW
+484 VGSDSLKTR
-495 DSVFLLSD
+495 DSVFLLSTQD
-503 LDACNVDYG
+503 SGNASYG
-512 FPANMEDASKNK
+512 FWTKGEESKNR

-531 AAGKEKTVENQ
+531 AAGKQQTVENQ
-542 WWLRIFSP
+542 WWLRTNSWVSLTEMAVRIFV
-550 MSWEGM
+550 
-556 AIRSFIKPDGS
+556 KPDGTVS
-567 FNGTMVQSDT
+567 GTGVQNNT

-583 ALYINLADFTQW
+583 ALYINLDDFTQW

-600 VDADGNTKEPVR
+600 VDADGNTKEPVQ

-644 KKENENWV
+644 KKENGSWV

-673 AEKENMDAPCVLN
+673 AEKENMEAPCVLN
-686 QGKYAQVEANDD
+686 RGKYAQVEANDD

-712 ADPLETEDEGKQV
+712 ADPSETEDEGKQV
-725 TTWDTIW
+725 TTWHTIW
-732 VTENETEKETPMKWR
+732 VTENETEKENPMKWR

-769 RERWT
+769 RKSWT

-784 AGKVDSEGGSEEILP
+784 AGKVDSEGGSEEILS

-814 KNLQDSIAQQST
+814 EKLQDGIAQQST
-826 FVTAENVSWEKKAAN
+826 FVAAENVSWEKKAAT
-841 GEDRWS
+841 GEERWS
-847 AATPQE
+847 AASPQE
-853 KADPETIY
+853 KADPETVY
-861 AVQFTVSQKQAAVFH
+861 AVQFTVGPKQAAAAFH

-886 RQKVP
+886 GQKVP
-891 AVKDADGNYI
+891 VTRDADGNSR

-939 PSVSAVPSASPS
+939 PLASSAPTASPAAS
-951 VSASPSA
+951 SAPTASPGVSASPSA
-958 VPTPGGSPSA
+958 VPTPA
-968 SSTPTASPS
+968 ASPS
-977 ASSAPA
+977 ASSAPT
-983 ASPSVSASPSAVPT
+983 ASPGVSASPSAVPT

-1003 TPTPAASVAPTA
+1003 TPTPSVAPTA
-1015 SPSASRTP
+1015 SPSASSAP

-1034 EQPIPSASPSAVPTP
+1034 EVPVPSASPSAVPAP
-1049 TVSPAASSTPTVSP
+1049 TVIPDTSGTQTDNPAASSTP
-1063 LVSSAPTTSPSV
+1063 SANPG
-1075 SPSVSAPPSEVPAP
+1075 VSAPPSEV
-1089 STLPSAIPAPAAK
+1089 PAPAAK
-1102 PSDKPEAPGS
+1102 PSDKPEAQGS

-1119 KLRDENGA
+1119 KLCDENGA
-1127 VYVVTKADSKNPE
+1127 VYVITKTDSKNPE
-1140 VAYQKAASTKGT
+1140 VAYQKAAATKGT
-1152 VVVPDTV
+1152 VVVPDTI
-1159 VVNGMTYKVTS
+1159 VVNGTTYKVTS
-1170 IEKKAFGTA
+1170 IEKKAFETG
-1179 KKIKTIVLGKNVK
+1179 KKIKTIILGKNVK
-1192 SIKKD
+1192 FIKKD
-1197 AFAGCKTLRKII
+1197 AFAGCKALQKIV

>member
-1 MAKKGKKLLALM
+1 MAKKRKKLLALM

-22 GNGEAIQAAED
+22 GNGGVIQAAED
-33 YGVKNPVN
+33 YEVKDPVN

-73 EDEKQPVKWRVL
+73 EDEKQPIKWRVL

-104 PFDENGKNSWES
+104 PFDKNRKNDWEA

-126 FLNTAFTEA
+126 FLNAAFTEA

-145 EMESGTTVT
+145 ETESAATVT

-174 SIDYESNT
+174 SSDCESNT
-182 RKAEGTDLSVFNNVW
+182 RKAEGTDLAVLNNAW
-197 WLRTLY
+197 WLRTPH
-203 KNGNASWVCSIDSQ
+203 KTNGVFVYWIDSE
-217 GKKTGSVFARDTS
+217 GKNSQNSFFADIS
-230 LWIRPALRLKLS
+230 QWIRPALRLKLS
-242 DRAQWSYAGTTASE
+242 DRAHWSYAGTTASE
-256 ELEVTVENPAA
+256 ELEVTVENPTA
-267 GSPFSYTVQ
+267 GSLFSGTVR
-276 GSENIDTDRST
+276 GSENIDPDRST
-287 VSWQKKEEGK
+287 ISWQKKEEGK
-297 WVNVAKDE
+297 WVDVAKDE
-305 TAQLQQVYRA
+305 RAQLQQVYRA
-315 CVTLKAKEESPFSED
+315 CVTLKAKEGSSFVGCD
-330 DHARFNGEQVRLT
+330 YARFNGEQVRLT

-363 PVNPEADGSGTS
+363 PTNPEADGSGTS

-387 NDTNGDGKV
+387 NDTNGDGKA

-411 VDLAGNALLMADK
+411 VDSAGNALLMADK

-437 DIDWGQSGMRKWL
+437 DIAWGQSDMRKWL
-450 NSTGGSE
+450 NSTGGLE
-457 KDPGFLQTAFTEQ
+457 EDPGFLQTAFTEQ
-470 ERAVIQYR
+470 ERAMIRYR
-478 EIETYI
+478 EIETI
-484 SVTGNNILKTW
+484 VDSDILKTR
-495 DSVFLLSD
+495 DSVFLLSTQD
-503 LDACNVDYG
+503 SVNAGYG
-512 FPANMEDASKNK
+512 FWTKDIESKNR

-531 AAGKEKTVENQ
+531 AAGKQQTVENQ
-542 WWLRIFSP
+542 WWLRTH
-550 MSWEGM
+550 SWVSSAEI
-556 AIRSFIKPDGS
+556 AARVFVKPDGTVTGDGVK
-567 FNGTMVQSDT
+567 NNT

-600 VDADGNTKEPVR
+600 VDADGNTKEPVQ

-617 PVHGRGFYAETM
+617 PEHGRGFLAETREL
-629 GFHEADWA
+629 FHEADWA
-637 VAAENWQ
+637 VRAENWQ
-644 KKENENWV
+644 KKENGNWV
-652 DVGFEEMAEA
+652 DVEDEELAEA
-662 EGVYRLRTQVI
+662 EGVYRLRTQVA
-673 AEKENMDAPCVLN
+673 AEKENREAPCVLN

-712 ADPLETEDEGKQV
+712 ADPSETEDEGKQV

-755 NITLATDPSMGVEE
+755 NITLATDPSMGGEE
-769 RERWT
+769 RKNRT

-799 RNLYLSAAVETPETG
+799 QNLYLSAAVETPEAG
-814 KNLQDSIAQQST
+814 KKLQDIIAQQST
-826 FVTAENVSWEKKAAN
+826 FLTAENVSWEKKAAT
-841 GEDRWS
+841 GEGRWS
-847 AATPQE
+847 AVSPQE
-853 KADPETIY
+853 KADPETVY
-861 AVQFTVSQKQAAVFH
+861 AVQFTVGPKQAAAVFH

-886 RQKVP
+886 GQKVP
-891 AVKDADGNYI
+891 VIRDADGNSR
-901 VRYEFAATAGL
+901 VRYEFAATAEL
-912 PPTPSAAPSASPSVS
+912 PPTPSAAPTV
-927 ASPSAVPTPGGS
+927 SPSAVPTPTGS
-939 PSVSAVPSASPS
+939 PAASSIPTVSPG

-958 VPTPGGSPSA
+958 IPKPGGSPSA
-968 SSTPTASPS
+968 SS
-977 ASSAPA
+977 
-983 ASPSVSASPSAVPT
+983 
-997 PSALPS
+997 
-1003 TPTPAASVAPTA
+1003 APTA
-1015 SPSASRTP
+1015 KPD
-1023 TASPSVSAVPS
+1023 VSATPS
-1034 EQPIPSASPSAVPTP
+1034 Q
-1049 TVSPAASSTPTVSP
+1049 
-1063 LVSSAPTTSPSV
+1063 APNV
-1075 SPSVSAPPSEVPAP
+1075 DAN
-1089 STLPSAIPAPAAK
+1089 AK
-1102 PSDKPEAPGS
+1102 PSDKPAVPGKNAQPGETGQPH

-1119 KLRDENGA
+1119 KLQDESGA
-1127 VYVVTKADSKNPE
+1127 GYVVAKADSKNPE
-1140 VAYQKAASTKGT
+1140 VAYQKAAVTKGT
-1152 VVVPDTV
+1152 VIVPDTV
-1159 VVNGMTYKVTS
+1159 EVNGTTYKVTS
-1170 IEKKAFGTA
+1170 IEKNAFGTG
-1179 KKIKTIVLGKNVK
+1179 KKIKTIILGKNVK
-1192 SIKKD
+1192 TIKKD

-1231 VRIVVPKK
+1231 VRIIVPKK